1 MSKVID
7 PKPTITPKVIEPN
20 PTITATAPKPTIQQ
34 VINDPREL
42 AEESP
47 KPIVYNI
54 SLQLGDIIQL
64 DAPSNS
70 ALHDKIYF
78 IKFINKE
85 KIVLID
91 AVKTITLTIG
101 LNGKLEEESI
111 SNILL
116 LSRHKSPSFV
126 VQNNLEIKKYISIYF
141 GEPLPKVL
149 NGLITNIENDMI
161 EVTTLPENE
170 VLYIDF
176 AYSGI
181 PEHLNIEKII
191 IREKVDETKLVV
203 SQSRDD
209 GLSSTD
215 ALNKTLLDNDD
226 QELNYDLKVYDS
238 VKEYEDIIIDVIDL
252 GVELG
257 PIEHEVNVAEDE
269 QRYSLDK
276 QVNDYLD
283 KLINAYL
290 PEQRSPEVINKI
302 HSEIN
307 YYLQLRTIYSNFDDN
322 NNPSIIDERGEH
334 YKYLKEQ
341 LFNLN
346 RKLYYI
352 LPVVSNVRN
361 LLINDVSEIDE
372 MEDKNSY
379 NYQHIGEFIETLN
392 DVAMKWSNNSSK
404 EKINNYKEHIKSL
417 LELLDNNINYNEEN
431 INVNGQI
438 EMVNSI
444 VDDFYNY
451 SVKKGELTKSRFLTD
466 VYNDGYNMLE
476 TYYANN
482 KKFTKHIKIVPNDFV
497 KIIGFITL
505 PLPFFNLSKL
515 HSPYTNICDRA
526 NLDHHFIAIQS
537 LLNKQTLYNK
547 YVLENETKD
556 DYINNHTN
564 IHNNTLLSTINNFSS
579 EESDLPYLES
589 MNYLMESFVPTA
601 SAFIDEYVKLY
612 NIQSLD
618 HRRYNLQNFVYDLQP
633 LNIDIYNLHVN
644 DYKKIGKLVDANI
657 DYYKKNY
664 KANETRFV
672 ELLKTIADLNSN
684 IYNNPLNN
692 SKYNNLQFSF
702 NILTKD
708 LKAELFNFYKISEDL
723 FNSNEE
729 LYSAIVK
736 IDNAEF
742 FMQCINKNIMDLVV
756 GNLLEN
762 FIKAHSREKEE
773 QEERK
778 NQKQNQNQNLGQDD
792 PRNLSSVDNLSSLD
806 NLSSKDILKKDLDE
820 LQSTC
825 ESYILSKKYNSL
837 QSLENDNNKLTYFDA
852 IYDNTFYSII
862 NDYKTERANMDRKQF
877 VDFIANKLMGQLSL
891 TKQKAYREAAAIV
904 DEKREIID
912 GDYALLTD
920 KTSNK
925 NYIYI
930 RVNNTWTLEPKF
942 ENNFVIE
949 TNQIFCNSN
958 KDCISV
964 NEKCMTNEEAKKAN
978 INKDVDEIL
987 KSFENKY
994 DLSIEDIKGKI
1005 NSNYENSKKRIAKI
1019 ELLNRSSREKI
1030 STYLL
1035 SLSDVQESKASMSP
1049 YEKLRDHILKMK
1061 DLAYKYSCINKFCL
1075 NFTRNA
1081 IKDEPPQWLYC
1092 NQSGVRL
1099 IPSFF
1104 LKLANVFIN
1113 KMDYARELDA
1123 ICAER
1128 GTISD
1133 DNNFWVDK
1141 YSGYII
1147 KTIAFDTEEGYDEKG
1162 FKLYTRANV
1171 EEDYNISVNVNA
1183 ALKDQEIM
1191 QLKEKA
1197 NPKSLNPN
1205 IGVIT
1210 NIVNA
1215 MSTNMG
1221 INISHNHELLINN
1234 VLTIQNSNIPS
1245 QQQYEQFILKATQK
1259 EGKVKAMPTYKEA
1272 YNSSLL
1278 LLTLAFLVY
1287 CIQIN
1292 IPSLQSKKTFPGC
1305 IKSFKGYPLDGE
1317 EDKTSIAYIACIA
1330 SKLKSSIDPWSSLLK
1345 MSESTIMKK
1354 MEALIEKYILPN
1366 KELVSHLNKKRA
1378 YLLSEDAQKDA
1389 IPEYL
1394 SINNWH
1400 TFNPPLNDVI
1410 IMSENVE
1417 PLDETFKTI
1426 LYDTFSRGSPNN
1438 IKETLEA
1445 KAIYSSYYI
1454 IEKIQNIVKKNS
1466 PLLKNS
1472 NDNPFLENA
1481 CCNSSKNT
1489 IDYFISEDKSI
1500 ATYNNYV
1507 AFYNN
1512 ILASID
1518 LLTYAPQLYDPRN
1531 TKQKR
1536 GSTETSFSEELVY
1549 KAFIHFCNF
1558 NNQIPLDDELRGLCL
1573 DKPAKYDNSKPMKD
1587 IISSLKDEGK
1597 VYNFS
1602 AFVELIHIISKRN
1615 IIHVA
1620 AHFPI
1625 LNNIEAMRILIEA
1638 YRQNS
1643 YYNLDDDLITNLEVL
1658 LDNFSITADEN
1669 SELRNFKNFI
1679 GKSNVLL
1686 KQNILQIISKQ
1697 SSISKSDVAK
1707 FSQNLAIQIDVENI
1721 KFHQNYIINFLYIF
1735 PSIISNKNIN
1745 YGAIPKHWKL
1755 SEIHVKDLANII
1767 QKYYNNLNNFNVRPE
1782 LLIAF
1787 KIIAKRCKILVEL
1800 MRLFLYDKNL
1810 MSSAKSTVKINSIF
1824 DEQVVTMFYNFI
1836 FYKLINE
1843 LVNIS
1848 EDEEFLLE
1856 IQALEINDYA
1866 KDLFLKNSVAYVL
1879 EYINIM
1885 SNHYNLVNNGYK
1897 KVKEKINMA
1906 KEKEKTIITDFLKNL
1921 SDEEREIEN
1930 ILKNNKLEKWNKG
1943 MQKGLTQYVKENYD
1957 EEREA
1962 LEKQALKE
1970 RKLQQNNNVTAMN
1983 RELYNLDN
1991 DEDEARGQAIDEEEY
2006 SLSNVPDDDDFNYDN
2021 DQDGD
2026 YSNGPDDRD
2035 YD

>member
-1 MSKVID
+1 MSKIG
-7 PKPTITPKVIEPN
+7 E
-20 PTITATAPKPTIQQ
+20 IQTQ
-34 VINDPREL
+34 EQIREL
-42 AEESP
+42 PEDGS
-47 KPIVYNI
+47 KPLLYNI

-64 DAPSNS
+64 DAPTNS
-70 ALHDKIYF
+70 SLHDKIYF

-91 AVKTITLTIG
+91 AAKIITLT
-101 LNGKLEEESI
+101 LAQNGKLEEESI
-111 SNILL
+111 SNIIL

-126 VQNNLEIKKYISIYF
+126 IQNNLEIKKYISIYF

-161 EVTTLPENE
+161 EVTTLPEKD

-181 PEHLNIEKII
+181 PEYLNIEKIL
-191 IREKVDETKLVV
+191 IREKVDETKLVA
-203 SQSRDD
+203 SENEETK
-209 GLSSTD
+209 STNALTENLLFQGD
-215 ALNKTLLDNDD
+215 ARELD
-226 QELNYDLKVYDS
+226 YDLKVYDS
-238 VKEYEDIIIDVIDL
+238 VKEFEDIIIDTLEL
-252 GVELG
+252 GVELTS
-257 PIEHEVNVAEDE
+257 IEHEVNVSDEE
-269 QRYSLDK
+269 QRYSIDK
-276 QVNDYLD
+276 QTNDYLD

-290 PEQRSPEVINKI
+290 PEQRTPEVINRI
-302 HSEIN
+302 HNEIN
-307 YYLQLRTIYSNFDDN
+307 YYLQLRTLYSNFDAN
-322 NNPSIIDERGEH
+322 NNPSIIEERGEH

-346 RKLYYI
+346 KKLYYI
-352 LPVVSNVRN
+352 LPVVSNVHN
-361 LLINDVSEIDE
+361 LLINDISEIDE

-379 NYQHIGEFIETLN
+379 NYQHIGEFIEALN
-392 DVAMKWSNNSSK
+392 EVSLKWINNSSK

-417 LELLDNNINYNEEN
+417 LTLLDNNTNYSEEN
-431 INVNGQI
+431 INVNSQI
-438 EMVNSI
+438 EMVNTI

-451 SVKKGELTKSRFLTD
+451 SVKKGELSKDRFIID
-466 VYNDGYNMLE
+466 VYNEGYNMLE

-482 KKFTKHIKIVPNDFV
+482 KKYTKPIKLIPNDFV
-497 KIIGFITL
+497 NILGFMTL

-515 HSPYTNICDRA
+515 HTPYTNICDRA
-526 NLDHHFIAIQS
+526 NLNYNFIPYQL
-537 LLNKQTLYNK
+537 LLNKATQYNS
-547 YVLENETKD
+547 YVLENDAKTN
-556 DYINNHTN
+556 YINNNTN
-564 IHNNTLLSTINNFSS
+564 IHNNSLLGFINNFNI
-579 EESDLPYLES
+579 ESNNLPYLES
-589 MNYLMESFVPTA
+589 MNYLMESFVPTV

-612 NIQSLD
+612 NDNSLD
-618 HRRYNLQNFVYDLQP
+618 YRNYNIINFVYELQP
-633 LNIDIYNLHVN
+633 LNVDIYNLHIN
-644 DYKKIGKLVDANI
+644 DYKKIGKLVNGNI
-657 DYYKKNY
+657 DLYKKNY
-664 KANETRFV
+664 KSKETNFAEFLKYITDTNNANNDPY
-672 ELLKTIADLNSN
+672 A
-684 IYNNPLNN
+684 
-692 SKYNNLQFSF
+692 SKYNNLIYSF
-702 NILTKD
+702 NILTKE
-708 LKAELFNFYKISEDL
+708 LKAELYNFYKISDEL
-723 FNSNEE
+723 FNNNEE

-736 IDNAEF
+736 IDNADF

-773 QEERK
+773 KED
-778 NQKQNQNQNLGQDD
+778 KQNPNKTQPQTQ
-792 PRNLSSVDNLSSLD
+792 S
-806 NLSSKDILKKDLDE
+806 NLSSKDILKGDLDE

-825 ESYILSKKYNSL
+825 EKYVLSKKYNSL
-837 QSLENDNNKLTYFDA
+837 QSLENDNNKLIYFDA

-862 NDYKTERANMDRKQF
+862 NDHRRERENMDRKQF
-877 VDFIANKLMGQLSL
+877 IDFIANKLMGQLSL
-891 TKQKAYREAAAIV
+891 TKQKAYREASAIV

-912 GDYALLTD
+912 GDYALLSD
-920 KTSNK
+920 KSSNK
-925 NYIYI
+925 NYIYLRNANI
-930 RVNNTWTLEPKF
+930 WTLDPKF
-942 ENNFVIE
+942 EDNFIIE

-958 KDCISV
+958 KECISID
-964 NEKCMTNEEAKKAN
+964 EKCMTNEEAKKAN

-987 KSFENKY
+987 KNFENKY
-994 DLSIEDIKGKI
+994 NLSIEDIKGKI
-1005 NSNYENSKKRIAKI
+1005 NTNYENSKKRITKI
-1019 ELLNRSSREKI
+1019 EFLNRNTREKLSKYLI
-1030 STYLL
+1030 SLEEVHENKLPT
-1035 SLSDVQESKASMSP
+1035 SP
-1049 YEKLRDHILKMK
+1049 YEKLRDALLMQK
-1061 DLAYKYSCINKFCL
+1061 DLTYKYSCINKFCV

-1081 IKDEPPQWLYC
+1081 IKDESPHWLYC
-1092 NQSGVRL
+1092 IATGVRL
-1099 IPSFF
+1099 LPSFF
-1104 LKLANVFIN
+1104 LRLANVFIN
-1113 KMDYARELDA
+1113 KMDYTRELDT
-1123 ICAER
+1123 ICAQR

-1162 FKLYTRANV
+1162 FKLYTRATV
-1171 EEDYNISVNVNA
+1171 EEDYNININA
-1183 ALKDQEIM
+1183 VLESQIQEQM
-1191 QLKEKA
+1191 QIKEKA
-1197 NPKSLNPN
+1197 NNKSINPN
-1205 IGVIT
+1205 IGVII
-1210 NIVNA
+1210 NILKA
-1215 MSTNMG
+1215 MSSSIG

-1234 VLTIQNSNIPS
+1234 VITIQNANIPS

-1259 EGKVKAMPTYKEA
+1259 EGKVKVMPSYKEA

-1292 IPSLQSKKTFPGC
+1292 IPSLQTKKTFPGC

-1317 EDKTSIAYIACIA
+1317 QDKTSIAYIACIA
-1330 SKLKSSIDPWSSLLK
+1330 NKLKSSIEPWSSILK

-1354 MEALIEKYILPN
+1354 LEALIEKYIIPN
-1366 KELVSHLNKKRA
+1366 KEFVGLLNKKRA
-1378 YLLSEDAQKDA
+1378 YLLSEEAIKDE

-1394 SINNWH
+1394 SINTWH
-1400 TFNPPLNDVI
+1400 TFNPPLNDFK
-1410 IMSENVE
+1410 IMSETVE
-1417 PLDETFKTI
+1417 PLDDTFKTI
-1426 LYDTFSRGSPNN
+1426 LYDTFSRGSANN
-1438 IKETLEA
+1438 IKETLES

-1489 IDYFISEDKSI
+1489 IGYFIGEDKSI

-1531 TKQKR
+1531 TKKKLTDYQVA
-1536 GSTETSFSEELVY
+1536 FSEELVY

-1573 DKPAKYDNSKPMKD
+1573 DKPAQFDNTKSINE
-1587 IISSLKDEGK
+1587 IISSLKEDGK
-1597 VYNFS
+1597 VYNFAS
-1602 AFVELIHIISKRN
+1602 FVELIHIISKRN
-1615 IIHVA
+1615 IIHIVA
-1620 AHFPI
+1620 DFPI

-1643 YYNLDDDLITNLEVL
+1643 YYNLDDDLIANLEIL
-1658 LDNFSITADEN
+1658 LDNFSITAAEN

-1697 SSISKSDVAK
+1697 SSISRSDIAK
-1707 FSQNLAIQIDVENI
+1707 FSQNLDFQIDVENI
-1721 KFHQNYIINFLYIF
+1721 KFHQNYIINFLYVF

-1755 SEIHVKDLANII
+1755 SDIHIRDLFNII
-1767 QKYYNNLNNFNVRPE
+1767 QKYYNNLNNFEARPE
-1782 LLIAF
+1782 LLLAF

-1810 MSSAKSTVKINSIF
+1810 ITSANSAKSTIKINSIF
-1824 DEQVVTMFYNFI
+1824 DEKLVTMFYNFI

-1856 IQALEINDYA
+1856 IQGSEINDYA
-1866 KDLFLKNSVAYVL
+1866 KDQFLKNSVAYVL
-1879 EYINIM
+1879 EYINVM

-1897 KVKEKINMA
+1897 KIKERINMA

-1930 ILKNNKLEKWNKG
+1930 VLKNNKLEKWNKG

-1962 LEKQALKE
+1962 LDKQALKE

-1983 RELYNLDN
+1983 KELYNLDN
-1991 DEDEARGQAIDEEEY
+1991 DENEARDQAIDEEEY

-2021 DQDGD
+2021 DEDGD
-2026 YSNGPDDRD
+2026 YANGPDDRD

>member
-1 MSKVID
+1 MSKIAQEQEQIKEL
-7 PKPTITPKVIEPN
+7 PSKP
-20 PTITATAPKPTIQQ
+20 
-34 VINDPREL
+34 L
-42 AEESP
+42 M
-47 KPIVYNI
+47 YNI

-64 DAPSNS
+64 DAPTNS
-70 ALHDKIYF
+70 SLHDKIFF

-91 AVKTITLTIG
+91 AVKTITLT
-101 LNGKLEEESI
+101 LTQNGKLEEESI
-111 SNILL
+111 SNIIL

-126 VQNNLEIKKYISIYF
+126 AQNNLEIKKYISIYF
-141 GEPLPKVL
+141 GEPIPKVL
-149 NGLITNIENDMI
+149 NGIITNIENDMI
-161 EVTTLPENE
+161 EITTLPEKD

-181 PEHLNIEKII
+181 PEYLNIEKIV
-191 IREKVDETKLVV
+191 IREKVDETKLAAA
-203 SQSRDD
+203 SQTNSPETEAQTESVLYQDNT
-209 GLSSTD
+209 GE
-215 ALNKTLLDNDD
+215 LD
-226 QELNYDLKVYDS
+226 YDLKVYETAKD
-238 VKEYEDIIIDVIDL
+238 YESIIIDTI
-252 GVELG
+252 ELG
-257 PIEHEVNVAEDE
+257 IELESIEHEVNVSDQE
-269 QRYSLDK
+269 QRYSIDK
-276 QVNDYLD
+276 QTNDYLD

-290 PEQRSPEVINKI
+290 PEQRTPEVINRI
-302 HSEIN
+302 HNEIN
-307 YYLQLRTIYSNFDDN
+307 YYLQLRTLYSNFDNN
-322 NNPSIIDERGEH
+322 NNPYIIEERGEH

-346 RKLYYI
+346 KKLYYI
-352 LPVVSNVRN
+352 LPIVSNVRN

-379 NYQHIGEFIETLN
+379 NYQHIGEFIEALN
-392 DVAMKWSNNSSK
+392 DISLKWINNSSK

-417 LELLDNNINYNEEN
+417 LALLDNAINYSEEN

-438 EMVNSI
+438 TMINSI

-451 SVKKGELTKSRFLTD
+451 SVSKGELSKDRFITD
-466 VYNDGYNMLE
+466 VYNDGYTMLE

-482 KKFTKHIKIVPNDFV
+482 KKYTKPIKIVPNDFV
-497 KIIGFITL
+497 NIIGFMTL
-505 PLPFFNLSKL
+505 PLPFFKLSKL
-515 HSPYTNICDRA
+515 HTPYTNICDRA
-526 NLDHHFIAIQS
+526 NLNYNFIPYQL
-537 LLNKQTLYNK
+537 LLNKTTLYNS
-547 YVLENETKD
+547 YVLENDTKD
-556 DYINNHTN
+556 EFINNNTN
-564 IHNNTLLSTINNFSS
+564 IHNNSLLGFINNFNV
-579 EESDLPYLES
+579 ENSDLPYLES
-589 MNYLMESFVPTA
+589 LNYLMESFIPTT

-612 NIQSLD
+612 NDQSLD
-618 HRRYNLQNFVYDLQP
+618 YRTYSLINFIYDLQP
-633 LNIDIYNLHVN
+633 LNIDIYNLHAN
-644 DYKKIGKLVDANI
+644 DYKKIGKLVSSNI

-664 KANETRFV
+664 KSKETNFAQ
-672 ELLKTIADLNSN
+672 LLKAIGGTNNDPYAYANANSA
-684 IYNNPLNN
+684 
-692 SKYNNLQFSF
+692 KYNNLTYSL

-708 LKAELFNFYKISEDL
+708 LKAELFNFYKIGDEL
-723 FNSNEE
+723 FNNNEE
-729 LYSAIVK
+729 LYSALVK
-736 IDNAEF
+736 IDNADF

-773 QEERK
+773 REEQRQQEP
-778 NQKQNQNQNLGQDD
+778 NQ
-792 PRNLSSVDNLSSLD
+792 DNPL
-806 NLSSKDILKKDLDE
+806 NLSSKDILKGDLDN
-820 LQSTC
+820 LSSTC
-825 ESYILSKKYNSL
+825 ESYVLSKKYSSL
-837 QSLENDNNKLTYFDA
+837 QSLENDNNKLIYFDA

-862 NDYKTERANMDRKQF
+862 NEYKSERETMDRKQF
-877 VDFIANKLMGQLSL
+877 IDFIAKKLMGQLSL
-891 TKQKAYREAAAIV
+891 TKPKAYREAVAIV
-904 DEKREIID
+904 DEKREVND
-912 GDYALLTD
+912 GDYALLSD
-920 KTSNK
+920 KTSKK

-930 RVNNTWTLEPKF
+930 RNANVWTLEPKF

-949 TNQIFCNSN
+949 TNQIFCNIN
-958 KDCISV
+958 KDCASV
-964 NEKCMTNEEAKKAN
+964 DEKCMSLEEAKKAN

-987 KSFENKY
+987 KNFENKY

-1005 NSNYENSKKRIAKI
+1005 NTNYENSKKRIAKI
-1019 ELLNRSSREKI
+1019 ELLNRAQREKN
-1030 STYLL
+1030 SSYLL
-1035 SLSDVQESKASMSP
+1035 SLEEVQEHKFLTSP

-1061 DLAYKYSCINKFCL
+1061 DLTYKYACINKFCI

-1099 IPSFF
+1099 LPSFF
-1104 LKLANVFIN
+1104 LRLANVFIN
-1113 KMDYARELDA
+1113 KMDYARELDS

-1162 FKLYTRANV
+1162 FKLYTRATL
-1171 EEDYNISVNVNA
+1171 EEDYNININD
-1183 ALKDQEIM
+1183 ALESQIQTQER
-1191 QLKEKA
+1191 EKA
-1197 NPKSLNPN
+1197 NLNLKSLNPN
-1205 IGVIT
+1205 IGVIL
-1210 NIVNA
+1210 NIVKA
-1215 MSTNMG
+1215 MSASMG
-1221 INISHNHELLINN
+1221 INISHNHELIINN
-1234 VLTIQNSNIPS
+1234 VLTIQNANIPS
-1245 QQQYEQFILKATQK
+1245 QQRYEQFVLNAVKK
-1259 EGKVKAMPTYKEA
+1259 EGKVKEMPSYKEA

-1278 LLTLAFLVY
+1278 LLTLVFIVY
-1287 CIQIN
+1287 CVQIN

-1317 EDKTSIAYIACIA
+1317 QDKTSIAYIACVA
-1330 SKLKSSIDPWSSLLK
+1330 NKLKSSIDPWSSLLK

-1354 MEALIEKYILPN
+1354 LEALIEKYIIPN
-1366 KELVSHLNKKRA
+1366 KELVVHLNKKRA
-1378 YLLSEDAQKDA
+1378 YLLSEDALKDA

-1394 SINNWH
+1394 SIVTWH
-1400 TFNPPLNDVI
+1400 TFNPPLNDI
-1410 IMSENVE
+1410 AINSENVQ
-1417 PLDETFKTI
+1417 PLDESFKTI
-1426 LYDTFSRGSPNN
+1426 LYDTFSRGTANN

-1445 KAIYSSYYI
+1445 KAIYTSYYI
-1454 IEKIQNIVKKNS
+1454 IEKIQNIVKKNA

-1489 IDYFISEDKSI
+1489 IGYFMGEDKSI

-1507 AFYNN
+1507 ALYNN
-1512 ILASID
+1512 IIASID

-1536 GSTETSFSEELVY
+1536 VSNEVAFSEELVY
-1549 KAFIHFCNF
+1549 KAFIYFCNF
-1558 NNQIPLDDELRGLCL
+1558 NNQVPLDDELRGLCL
-1573 DKPAKYDNSKPMKD
+1573 DKPAKFDNSKSINE
-1587 IISSLKDEGK
+1587 IIGALKEEGK
-1597 VYNFS
+1597 VYNFAS
-1602 AFVELIHIISKRN
+1602 FVELIHIISKRN
-1615 IIHVA
+1615 IVHIP
-1620 AHFPI
+1620 AHYPI

-1658 LDNFSITADEN
+1658 LDNFSISAKEN
-1669 SELRNFKNFI
+1669 SELRTFKNFI

-1697 SSISKSDVAK
+1697 SSISKSDIAK
-1707 FSQNLAIQIDVENI
+1707 FSQNLTIQIDVENI
-1721 KFHQNYIINFLYIF
+1721 KFHQNYIINFLYVF
-1735 PSIISNKNIN
+1735 PAIISNKNIN

-1755 SEIHVKDLANII
+1755 SDIHIKDLFNII
-1767 QKYYNNLNNFNVRPE
+1767 QKYYNNLNNFNARPE

-1787 KIIAKRCKILVEL
+1787 KIITKRCKILVEL

-1810 MSSAKSTVKINSIF
+1810 STSNASSSTSSNKPAIKINSIF

-1848 EDEEFLLE
+1848 EDKEFLLE
-1856 IQALEINDYA
+1856 IQGSEINDYA
-1866 KDLFLKNSVAYVL
+1866 KDQFLKNSVAYVL
-1879 EYINIM
+1879 EYINVM

-1897 KVKEKINMA
+1897 KVKEKIVMA
-1906 KEKEKTIITDFLKNL
+1906 KEKEKDIITDFLKNL

-1991 DEDEARGQAIDEEEY
+1991 DEADASNEAIDKEEY
-2006 SLSNVPDDDDFNYDN
+2006 SLSNVPDDDDFDYDN

-2026 YSNGPDDRD
+2026 YGNGPD

>member
-1 MSKVID
+1 MSK
-7 PKPTITPKVIEPN
+7 IEQ
-20 PTITATAPKPTIQQ
+20 IRSI
-34 VINDPREL
+34 VL
-42 AEESP
+42 
-47 KPIVYNI
+47 KPILYNI

-64 DAPSNS
+64 DAPTNS
-70 ALHDKIYF
+70 SLHDKIYF
-78 IKFINKE
+78 IKFINNE

-91 AVKTITLTIG
+91 AAKIITLT
-101 LNGKLEEESI
+101 LAQNGKLEEESI
-111 SNILL
+111 SNIIL

-126 VQNNLEIKKYISIYF
+126 VQNNLEVKKYISIYF
-141 GEPLPKVL
+141 GEPIPKVL

-161 EVTTLPENE
+161 EVTTLPEKDI
-170 VLYIDF
+170 LYIDF

-181 PEHLNIEKII
+181 PEYLNIEKII
-191 IREKVDETKLVV
+191 IREKVDETRLAASENEGSK
-203 SQSRDD
+203 SA
-209 GLSSTD
+209 D
-215 ALNKTLLDNDD
+215 ALSESLLYQGDT
-226 QELNYDLKVYDS
+226 QELDYDLKVYETAKDYDS
-238 VKEYEDIIIDVIDL
+238 IIIDTI
-252 GVELG
+252 ELG
-257 PIEHEVNVAEDE
+257 AELDSIEHEVNVSDEE
-269 QRYSLDK
+269 QRYSIDK
-276 QVNDYLD
+276 QTNDYLD

-290 PEQRSPEVINKI
+290 PEQRTPEVINRI
-302 HSEIN
+302 HNEIN
-307 YYLQLRTIYSNFDDN
+307 YYLQLRTIYSNFDAN
-322 NNPSIIDERGEH
+322 NNPSIIEERGEH

-346 RKLYYI
+346 KKLYYI
-352 LPVVSNVRN
+352 LPIVSNVRN

-392 DVAMKWSNNSSK
+392 EVALKWANNSSK

-417 LELLDNNINYNEEN
+417 LALLDNNTNYSEEN

-438 EMVNSI
+438 TMVNSI

-451 SVKKGELTKSRFLTD
+451 SVKKGSLTKDRFIID
-466 VYNDGYNMLE
+466 VYNDGYAMLE

-482 KKFTKHIKIVPNDFV
+482 KKYTKPIKIVPNDFV
-497 KIIGFITL
+497 NIIGFLTL

-515 HSPYTNICDRA
+515 HTPYTNICDRA
-526 NLDHHFIAIQS
+526 NLNYNFIPYQL
-537 LLNKQTLYNK
+537 LLNKSTLYNN
-547 YVLENETKD
+547 YVLENDTKD
-556 DYINNHTN
+556 DYINNNTN
-564 IHNNTLLSTINNFSS
+564 IHNNSLLSFINNFNI
-579 EESDLPYLES
+579 ERNDLPYLES

-612 NIQSLD
+612 NDKSLD
-618 HRRYNLQNFVYDLQP
+618 YRNYNLLNFLYDIQP
-633 LNIDIYNLHVN
+633 MNIDIYNLHVN
-644 DYKKIGKLVDANI
+644 DYKKIKKIVNSNI
-657 DYYKKNY
+657 DLYKKNY
-664 KANETRFV
+664 KSKETNFAQFI
-672 ELLKTIADLNSN
+672 KYIDALNSATNTNPYANASKFNN
-684 IYNNPLNN
+684 ITYSL
-692 SKYNNLQFSF
+692 

-708 LKAELFNFYKISEDL
+708 LKAELYNFYKINDEL
-723 FNSNEE
+723 FNNNEE

-736 IDNAEF
+736 IDNADF

-773 QEERK
+773 QQEKRK
-778 NQKQNQNQNLGQDD
+778 QSQNPNQDE
-792 PRNLSSVDNLSSLD
+792 PR
-806 NLSSKDILKKDLDE
+806 NLSSKDILKGDLDE

-825 ESYILSKKYNSL
+825 EKYVLSKKYNSL
-837 QSLENDNNKLTYFDA
+837 QSLENDNNKLVYFDA

-862 NDYKTERANMDRKQF
+862 NDYKNERENMDRKQF
-877 VDFIANKLMGQLSL
+877 IDFIANKLMGQLSL
-891 TKQKAYREAAAIV
+891 TKQKAYREALAIV

-912 GDYALLTD
+912 GDYALLSD
-920 KTSNK
+920 KASKK

-930 RVNNTWTLEPKF
+930 RNANVWTLEPKF
-942 ENNFVIE
+942 ENNFIIE
-949 TNQIFCNSN
+949 TNQIFCNTN
-958 KDCISV
+958 KECISID
-964 NEKCMTNEEAKKAN
+964 EKCMTNEEAKKAN

-987 KSFENKY
+987 KNFENKY

-1005 NSNYENSKKRIAKI
+1005 NTNYENSKKRIAKI
-1019 ELLNRSSREKI
+1019 ELLNRAAREKT
-1030 STYLL
+1030 STYLI
-1035 SLSDVQESKASMSP
+1035 SLEEVQENKVLASP
-1049 YEKLRDHILKMK
+1049 YEKLRDALLQQK
-1061 DLAYKYSCINKFCL
+1061 DLTYKYACINKFCI

-1081 IKDEPPQWLYC
+1081 IKDESPHWLYC

-1104 LKLANVFIN
+1104 LRLANVFIN
-1113 KMDYARELDA
+1113 KMDYSRELDS

-1162 FKLYTRANV
+1162 FKLYTRATV
-1171 EEDYNISVNVNA
+1171 EEDYNININVNA
-1183 ALKDQEIM
+1183 TLESQIQE
-1191 QLKEKA
+1191 QEKI
-1197 NPKSLNPN
+1197 NLKSLNPN
-1205 IGVIT
+1205 IGVIL
-1210 NIVNA
+1210 NILKA
-1215 MSTNMG
+1215 MSSSMG

-1234 VLTIQNSNIPS
+1234 VITIQNANIPS
-1245 QQQYEQFILKATQK
+1245 QQQYEQFILRATQK

-1272 YNSSLL
+1272 FNSSLL

-1287 CIQIN
+1287 CVQIN

-1317 EDKTSIAYIACIA
+1317 QDKTSIAYIACVA
-1330 SKLKSSIDPWSSLLK
+1330 NKLKSSIDPWSSLLK

-1354 MEALIEKYILPN
+1354 MEALIEKYIIPN
-1366 KELVSHLNKKRA
+1366 KELVVHLNKKRE
-1378 YLLSEDAQKDA
+1378 YLLSEDAVKDA

-1394 SINNWH
+1394 SIVTWH
-1400 TFNPPLNDVI
+1400 TFNPPLNDI
-1410 IMSENVE
+1410 TINSESVQ
-1417 PLDETFKTI
+1417 PLDDTFKTI
-1426 LYDTFSRGSPNN
+1426 LYETYSRGSINN

-1445 KAIYSSYYI
+1445 KAIYTSYYI

-1489 IDYFISEDKSI
+1489 IGYFMGEDKSI

-1507 AFYNN
+1507 ALYNN

-1518 LLTYAPQLYDPRN
+1518 LLTYAPQLYDPKN

-1536 GSTETSFSEELVY
+1536 MSNEVAFSEELVY

-1558 NNQIPLDDELRGLCL
+1558 NNQVPLDDELRGLCL
-1573 DKPAKYDNSKPMKD
+1573 DKPAKFDNSKSINE
-1587 IISSLKDEGK
+1587 IIAALKEEGK
-1597 VYNFS
+1597 VYNFAS
-1602 AFVELIHIISKRN
+1602 FVELLHIISKRN
-1615 IIHVA
+1615 IIHIA
-1620 AHFPI
+1620 ADFPI

-1658 LDNFSITADEN
+1658 LDNFSITAAEN
-1669 SELRNFKNFI
+1669 SELRIFKNFI

-1697 SSISKSDVAK
+1697 SSISKSDIAK
-1707 FSQNLAIQIDVENI
+1707 FSQNLTIQIDVENI

-1735 PSIISNKNIN
+1735 PAIISNKNIN

-1755 SEIHVKDLANII
+1755 SEIHVKDLFNII
-1767 QKYYNNLNNFNVRPE
+1767 QKYYNNLNNFDARPE

-1800 MRLFLYDKNL
+1800 MRVFLYNKNL
-1810 MSSAKSTVKINSIF
+1810 SASSKSAVKINSIF

-1856 IQALEINDYA
+1856 IQGSEINDYA
-1866 KDLFLKNSVAYVL
+1866 KDQFLKNSVAYVL
-1879 EYINIM
+1879 EYINVM

-1897 KVKEKINMA
+1897 KVKDKIAMA

-1930 ILKNNKLEKWNKG
+1930 VLKNNKLEKWNKG

-1962 LEKQALKE
+1962 MEKQALKE

-1991 DEDEARGQAIDEEEY
+1991 DEVEASDEAIDKEEY
-2006 SLSNVPDDDDFNYDN
+2006 SLADVPDDDDFDYDN

-2026 YSNGPDDRD
+2026 YANGPDDRD

>member
-1 MSKVID
+1 MSKIAQEQEQIKEL
-7 PKPTITPKVIEPN
+7 PSKP
-20 PTITATAPKPTIQQ
+20 
-34 VINDPREL
+34 L
-42 AEESP
+42 M
-47 KPIVYNI
+47 YNI

-64 DAPSNS
+64 DAPTNS
-70 ALHDKIYF
+70 SLHDKIFF

-91 AVKTITLTIG
+91 AVKTITLT
-101 LNGKLEEESI
+101 LTQNGKLEEESI
-111 SNILL
+111 SNIIL

-126 VQNNLEIKKYISIYF
+126 AQNNLEIKKYISIYF
-141 GEPLPKVL
+141 GEPIPKVL
-149 NGLITNIENDMI
+149 NGIITNIENDMI
-161 EVTTLPENE
+161 EITTLPEKD

-181 PEHLNIEKII
+181 PEYLNIEKIV
-191 IREKVDETKLVV
+191 IREKVDETKLAAA
-203 SQSRDD
+203 SQTNSPETEAQTESVLYQDNT
-209 GLSSTD
+209 GE
-215 ALNKTLLDNDD
+215 LD
-226 QELNYDLKVYDS
+226 YDLKVYETAKD
-238 VKEYEDIIIDVIDL
+238 YESIIIDTI
-252 GVELG
+252 ELG
-257 PIEHEVNVAEDE
+257 IELESIEHEVNVSDQE
-269 QRYSLDK
+269 QRYSIDK
-276 QVNDYLD
+276 QTNDYLD

-290 PEQRSPEVINKI
+290 PEQRTPEVINRI
-302 HSEIN
+302 HNEIN
-307 YYLQLRTIYSNFDDN
+307 YYLQLRTLYSNFDNN
-322 NNPSIIDERGEH
+322 NNPYIIEERGEH

-346 RKLYYI
+346 KKLYYI
-352 LPVVSNVRN
+352 LPIVSNVRN

-379 NYQHIGEFIETLN
+379 NYQHIGEFIEALN
-392 DVAMKWSNNSSK
+392 DISLKWINNSSK

-417 LELLDNNINYNEEN
+417 LALLDNAINYSEEN

-438 EMVNSI
+438 TMINSI

-451 SVKKGELTKSRFLTD
+451 SVSKGELSKDRFITD
-466 VYNDGYNMLE
+466 VYNDGYTMLE

-482 KKFTKHIKIVPNDFV
+482 KKYTKPIKIVPNDFV
-497 KIIGFITL
+497 NIIGFMTL
-505 PLPFFNLSKL
+505 PLPFFKLSKL
-515 HSPYTNICDRA
+515 HTPYTNICDRA
-526 NLDHHFIAIQS
+526 NLNYNFIPYQL
-537 LLNKQTLYNK
+537 LLNKTTLYNS
-547 YVLENETKD
+547 YVLENDTKD
-556 DYINNHTN
+556 EFINNNTN
-564 IHNNTLLSTINNFSS
+564 IHNNSLLGFINNFNV
-579 EESDLPYLES
+579 ENSDLPYLES
-589 MNYLMESFVPTA
+589 LNYLMESFIPTT

-612 NIQSLD
+612 NDQSLD
-618 HRRYNLQNFVYDLQP
+618 YRTYSLINFIYDLQP
-633 LNIDIYNLHVN
+633 LNIDIYNLHAN
-644 DYKKIGKLVDANI
+644 DYKKIGKLVSSNI

-664 KANETRFV
+664 KSKETNFAQ
-672 ELLKTIADLNSN
+672 LLKAIGGTNNDPYAYANANSA
-684 IYNNPLNN
+684 
-692 SKYNNLQFSF
+692 KYNNLTYSL

-708 LKAELFNFYKISEDL
+708 LKAELFNFYKIGDEL
-723 FNSNEE
+723 FNNNEE
-729 LYSAIVK
+729 LYSALVK
-736 IDNAEF
+736 IDNADF

-773 QEERK
+773 REEQRQQEP
-778 NQKQNQNQNLGQDD
+778 NQ
-792 PRNLSSVDNLSSLD
+792 DNPL
-806 NLSSKDILKKDLDE
+806 NLSSKDILKGDLDN
-820 LQSTC
+820 LSSTC
-825 ESYILSKKYNSL
+825 ESYVLSKKYSSL
-837 QSLENDNNKLTYFDA
+837 QSLENDNNKLIYFDA

-862 NDYKTERANMDRKQF
+862 NEYKSERETMDRKQF
-877 VDFIANKLMGQLSL
+877 IDFIAKKLMGQLSL
-891 TKQKAYREAAAIV
+891 TKPKAYREAVAIV
-904 DEKREIID
+904 DEKREVND
-912 GDYALLTD
+912 GDYALLSD
-920 KTSNK
+920 KTSKK

-930 RVNNTWTLEPKF
+930 RNANVWTLEPKF

-949 TNQIFCNSN
+949 TNQIFCNIN
-958 KDCISV
+958 KDCASV
-964 NEKCMTNEEAKKAN
+964 DEKCMSLEEAKKAN

-987 KSFENKY
+987 KNFENKY

-1005 NSNYENSKKRIAKI
+1005 NTNYENSKKRIAKI
-1019 ELLNRSSREKI
+1019 ELLNRAQREKN
-1030 STYLL
+1030 SSYLL
-1035 SLSDVQESKASMSP
+1035 SLEEVQEHKFLTSP

-1061 DLAYKYSCINKFCL
+1061 DLTYKYACINKFCI

-1099 IPSFF
+1099 LPSFF
-1104 LKLANVFIN
+1104 LRLANVFIN
-1113 KMDYARELDA
+1113 KMDYARELDS

-1162 FKLYTRANV
+1162 FKLYTRATL
-1171 EEDYNISVNVNA
+1171 EEDYNININD
-1183 ALKDQEIM
+1183 ALESQIQTQER
-1191 QLKEKA
+1191 EKA
-1197 NPKSLNPN
+1197 NLNLKSLNPN
-1205 IGVIT
+1205 IGVIL
-1210 NIVNA
+1210 NIVKA
-1215 MSTNMG
+1215 MSASMG
-1221 INISHNHELLINN
+1221 INISHNHELIINN
-1234 VLTIQNSNIPS
+1234 VLTIQNANIPS
-1245 QQQYEQFILKATQK
+1245 QQRYEQFVLNAVKK
-1259 EGKVKAMPTYKEA
+1259 EGKVKEMPSYKEA

-1278 LLTLAFLVY
+1278 LLTLVFIVY
-1287 CIQIN
+1287 CVQIN

-1317 EDKTSIAYIACIA
+1317 QDKTSIAYIACVA
-1330 SKLKSSIDPWSSLLK
+1330 NKLKSSIDPWSSLLK

-1354 MEALIEKYILPN
+1354 LEALIEKYIIPN
-1366 KELVSHLNKKRA
+1366 KELVVHLNKKRA
-1378 YLLSEDAQKDA
+1378 YLLSEDALKDA

-1394 SINNWH
+1394 SIVTWH
-1400 TFNPPLNDVI
+1400 TFNPPLNDI
-1410 IMSENVE
+1410 AINSENVQ
-1417 PLDETFKTI
+1417 PLDESFKTI
-1426 LYDTFSRGSPNN
+1426 LYDTFSRGTANN

-1445 KAIYSSYYI
+1445 KAIYTSYYI
-1454 IEKIQNIVKKNS
+1454 IEKIQNIVKKNA

-1489 IDYFISEDKSI
+1489 IGYFMGEDKSI

-1507 AFYNN
+1507 ALYNN
-1512 ILASID
+1512 IIASID

-1536 GSTETSFSEELVY
+1536 VSNEVAFSEELVY
-1549 KAFIHFCNF
+1549 KAFIYFCNF
-1558 NNQIPLDDELRGLCL
+1558 NNQVPLDDELRGLCL
-1573 DKPAKYDNSKPMKD
+1573 DKPAKFDNSKSINE
-1587 IISSLKDEGK
+1587 IIGALKEEGK
-1597 VYNFS
+1597 VYNFAS
-1602 AFVELIHIISKRN
+1602 FVELIHIISKRN
-1615 IIHVA
+1615 IVHIP
-1620 AHFPI
+1620 AHYPI

-1658 LDNFSITADEN
+1658 LDNFSISAKEN
-1669 SELRNFKNFI
+1669 SELRTFKNFI

-1697 SSISKSDVAK
+1697 TSISKSDIAK
-1707 FSQNLAIQIDVENI
+1707 FSQNLTIQIDVENI
-1721 KFHQNYIINFLYIF
+1721 KFHQNYIINFLYVF
-1735 PSIISNKNIN
+1735 PAIISNKNIN

-1755 SEIHVKDLANII
+1755 SDIHIKDLFNII
-1767 QKYYNNLNNFNVRPE
+1767 QKYYNNLNNFNARPE

-1787 KIIAKRCKILVEL
+1787 KIITKRCKILVEL

-1810 MSSAKSTVKINSIF
+1810 STSNASSSTSSNKPAIKINSIF

-1848 EDEEFLLE
+1848 EDKEFLLE
-1856 IQALEINDYA
+1856 IQGSEINDYA
-1866 KDLFLKNSVAYVL
+1866 KDQFLKNSVAYVL
-1879 EYINIM
+1879 EYINVM

-1897 KVKEKINMA
+1897 KVKEKIVMA
-1906 KEKEKTIITDFLKNL
+1906 KEKEKDIITDFLKNL

-1962 LEKQALKE
+1962 LEKQAIKE

-1991 DEDEARGQAIDEEEY
+1991 DEADASNEAIDKEEY
-2006 SLSNVPDDDDFNYDN
+2006 SLSNVPDDDDFDYDN

-2026 YSNGPDDRD
+2026 YGNGPD

>member
-1 MSKVID
+1 MSKIGITIEED
-7 PKPTITPKVIEPN
+7 PV
-20 PTITATAPKPTIQQ
+20 
-34 VINDPREL
+34 REQP
-42 AEESP
+42 ST
-47 KPIVYNI
+47 YNI

-64 DAPSNS
+64 DAPTNS
-70 ALHDKIYF
+70 SLHDKIYF

-91 AVKTITLTIG
+91 AAKIITLT
-101 LNGKLEEESI
+101 LAQNGKLEEESI
-111 SNILL
+111 SNIIL

-141 GEPLPKVL
+141 GEPVPKVL

-161 EVTTLPENE
+161 EVTTLPEKD

-181 PEHLNIEKII
+181 PEYLNIEKIV
-191 IREKVDETKLVV
+191 IREKVDETKLAASQTNSPEKDSDTV
-203 SQSRDD
+203 SVLYQDNT
-209 GLSSTD
+209 GE
-215 ALNKTLLDNDD
+215 LD
-226 QELNYDLKVYDS
+226 YDLKVYETAQD
-238 VKEYEDIIIDVIDL
+238 YEAIIIDTIEL
-252 GVELG
+252 GVELES
-257 PIEHEVNVAEDE
+257 IEHEVNVSDQE
-269 QRYSLDK
+269 QRYSIDK
-276 QVNDYLD
+276 QTNDYLD

-290 PEQRSPEVINKI
+290 PEQRTPEVINRI
-302 HSEIN
+302 HNEIN
-307 YYLQLRTIYSNFDDN
+307 YYLQLRTLYSNFDIN
-322 NNPSIIDERGEH
+322 NNPSIIEERGVH

-346 RKLYYI
+346 KKLYYI
-352 LPVVSNVRN
+352 LPIVSNVRN
-361 LLINDVSEIDE
+361 LLINDDGEIDT

-379 NYQHIGEFIETLN
+379 NYQHIGEFIEALN
-392 DVAMKWSNNSSK
+392 DVSLKWINNSSK

-417 LELLDNNINYNEEN
+417 MALLDNAINYSEEN

-438 EMVNSI
+438 TMINTI

-451 SVKKGELTKSRFLTD
+451 SVNKGSLSKDRFIMD
-466 VYNDGYNMLE
+466 VYNDGYSMLE

-482 KKFTKHIKIVPNDFV
+482 KKYTKPIKIVPNDFV
-497 KIIGFITL
+497 NIIGFMTL

-515 HSPYTNICDRA
+515 HTPYTNICDKA
-526 NLDHHFIAIQS
+526 NLNYNFIPYQLA
-537 LLNKQTLYNK
+537 LNKATLYNS
-547 YVLENETKD
+547 YILENDIKD
-556 DYINNHTN
+556 DFINTNAN
-564 IHNNTLLSTINNFSS
+564 IHNNSLLSFINNFST
-579 EESDLPYLES
+579 EPSDLPYLES
-589 MNYLMESFVPTA
+589 LNYLMESFVPTNE
-601 SAFIDEYVKLY
+601 AFIDEYVKLY
-612 NIQSLD
+612 NEQSFD
-618 HRRYNLQNFVYDLQP
+618 HRTYSLINFVYDLQP
-633 LNIDIYNLHVN
+633 LNIDIYNLHAN
-644 DYKKIGKLVDANI
+644 DYKKIGKLVSSNI
-657 DYYKKNY
+657 DFYKKNY
-664 KANETRFV
+664 KSKEANFAQF
-672 ELLKTIADLNSN
+672 LKTIADFNTRSTN
-684 IYNNPLNN
+684 DPYN
-692 SKYNNLQFSF
+692 SKYNNLTYSF

-708 LKAELFNFYKISEDL
+708 LKAELFNFYKISDEL
-723 FNSNEE
+723 FNNNEE

-736 IDNAEF
+736 IDNADF

-762 FIKAHSREKEE
+762 FIKAHSREQEQRDKSNSKNPLEE
-773 QEERK
+773 DQ
-778 NQKQNQNQNLGQDD
+778 
-792 PRNLSSVDNLSSLD
+792 P
-806 NLSSKDILKKDLDE
+806 NLSSKDILKGDLDK

-825 ESYILSKKYNSL
+825 ETYVLSKKYNSL
-837 QSLENDNNKLTYFDA
+837 QSLENDNNKLIYFDA

-862 NDYKTERANMDRKQF
+862 NEYKSERETMDRKQF
-877 VDFIANKLMGQLSL
+877 IDFIANKLMAQLSL
-891 TKQKAYREAAAIV
+891 TKEKAYREAVAIV
-904 DEKREIID
+904 DEKREVND
-912 GDYALLTD
+912 GDYALLND
-920 KTSNK
+920 KNSKK

-930 RVNNTWTLEPKF
+930 RNANIWTLEPKF
-942 ENNFVIE
+942 ENNFIIE
-949 TNQIFCNSN
+949 SNQIFCNSN
-958 KDCISV
+958 KDCVSIDD
-964 NEKCMTNEEAKKAN
+964 KCMSNEEAKKAS
-978 INKDVDEIL
+978 INKDVDAIL
-987 KSFENKY
+987 KNFESKY

-1005 NSNYENSKKRIAKI
+1005 NTNYENSKKRIAKI
-1019 ELLNRSSREKI
+1019 ELLNRTIREKTSAYLI
-1030 STYLL
+1030 SLQE
-1035 SLSDVQESKASMSP
+1035 VQENKVLTSP

-1061 DLAYKYSCINKFCL
+1061 DLTYKYSCINKFCI

-1104 LKLANVFIN
+1104 LRLANVFIN
-1113 KMDYARELDA
+1113 KMDYARELDT

-1162 FKLYTRANV
+1162 FKLYTRAIL
-1171 EEDYNISVNVNA
+1171 EEDYNIDVNINA
-1183 ALKDQEIM
+1183 VLEGQNLDQEQM
-1191 QLKEKA
+1191 QVKEKA
-1197 NPKSLNPN
+1197 NLKSLNPN
-1205 IGVIT
+1205 IGIIT
-1210 NIVNA
+1210 NIVKA
-1215 MSTNMG
+1215 MSNNMG

-1234 VLTIQNSNIPS
+1234 VLTIQNANIPS
-1245 QQQYEQFILKATQK
+1245 QQQYEQFILKATKK
-1259 EGKVKAMPTYKEA
+1259 EGKVKEMPTYKEA

-1278 LLTLAFLVY
+1278 LLTLTFLVY
-1287 CIQIN
+1287 CVQIN
-1292 IPSLQSKKTFPGC
+1292 IPSLQTKKTFPGC

-1317 EDKTSIAYIACIA
+1317 QDKTSIAYIACVA
-1330 SKLKSSIDPWSSLLK
+1330 NKLKSSIDPWSSLLK

-1378 YLLSEDAQKDA
+1378 YLLSEDAVKDE

-1400 TFNPPLNDVI
+1400 TFNPPLNDI
-1410 IMSENVE
+1410 NIMSENVE
-1417 PLDETFKTI
+1417 PLDDTFKTI

-1438 IKETLEA
+1438 IKETLES

-1454 IEKIQNIVKKNS
+1454 IEKIQNVVKKNS

-1489 IDYFISEDKSI
+1489 IDYFINEDKSI

-1512 ILASID
+1512 ILNGID

-1536 GSTETSFSEELVY
+1536 GSNEVAFSEELVY

-1558 NNQIPLDDELRGLCL
+1558 NNQVPLDDELRGLCL
-1573 DKPAKYDNSKPMKD
+1573 DKPAQFDNSKSINE
-1587 IISSLKDEGK
+1587 IIAALKEEGK
-1597 VYNFS
+1597 VYNFAS
-1602 AFVELIHIISKRN
+1602 FVELLHIISKRN
-1615 IIHVA
+1615 IVNIPA
-1620 AHFPI
+1620 NFPI

-1643 YYNLDDDLITNLEVL
+1643 YYNLDDDLITHLEVL
-1658 LDNFSITADEN
+1658 LDNFSISAAEN

-1707 FSQNLAIQIDVENI
+1707 FSQNLTIQIDVENI
-1721 KFHQNYIINFLYIF
+1721 KFHQNYIINFLYVF

-1755 SEIHVKDLANII
+1755 SELHVKDLFNII

-1782 LLIAF
+1782 LLLAF
-1787 KIIAKRCKILVEL
+1787 KIIAKRCKILIEL

-1810 MSSAKSTVKINSIF
+1810 MKSSKSTIKINSIF
-1824 DEQVVTMFYNFI
+1824 DEQLVTMFYNFI

-1856 IQALEINDYA
+1856 IQGSEINDYA
-1866 KDLFLKNSVAYVL
+1866 KDQFLKNSVAYVL

-1885 SNHYNLVNNGYK
+1885 SNHYNLINNGYK
-1897 KVKEKINMA
+1897 KVREKINMA
-1906 KEKEKTIITDFLKNL
+1906 KEKEKDLITDFLKNL

-1930 ILKNNKLEKWNKG
+1930 ILKNNRLEKWNKG

-1962 LEKQALKE
+1962 LDKQALKE

-1991 DEDEARGQAIDEEEY
+1991 DEDEARYNAIDEEEY
-2006 SLSNVPDDDDFNYDN
+2006 SLQDVPDDDDFNYDN

-2026 YSNGPDDRD
+2026 YGNGPDDRD

>member
-1 MSKVID
+1 MSKIAQEQEQIKEL
-7 PKPTITPKVIEPN
+7 PSKP
-20 PTITATAPKPTIQQ
+20 
-34 VINDPREL
+34 L
-42 AEESP
+42 M
-47 KPIVYNI
+47 YNI

-64 DAPSNS
+64 DAPTNS
-70 ALHDKIYF
+70 SLHDKIFF

-91 AVKTITLTIG
+91 AVKTITLT
-101 LNGKLEEESI
+101 LTQNGKLEEESI
-111 SNILL
+111 SNIML

-126 VQNNLEIKKYISIYF
+126 AQNNLEIKKYISIYF
-141 GEPLPKVL
+141 GEPIPKVL
-149 NGLITNIENDMI
+149 NGIITNVENDMI
-161 EVTTLPENE
+161 EITTLPEKD

-181 PEHLNIEKII
+181 PEYLNIEKIV
-191 IREKVDETKLVV
+191 IREKVDETKLAAA
-203 SQSRDD
+203 SQTNSPETEAQTESVLYQDNT
-209 GLSSTD
+209 GE
-215 ALNKTLLDNDD
+215 LD
-226 QELNYDLKVYDS
+226 YDLKVYETAKD
-238 VKEYEDIIIDVIDL
+238 YESIIIDTI
-252 GVELG
+252 ELG
-257 PIEHEVNVAEDE
+257 IELESIEHEVNVSDQE
-269 QRYSLDK
+269 QRYSIDK
-276 QVNDYLD
+276 QTNDYLD

-290 PEQRSPEVINKI
+290 PEQRTPEVINRI
-302 HSEIN
+302 HNEIN
-307 YYLQLRTIYSNFDDN
+307 YYLQLRALYSNFDNN
-322 NNPSIIDERGEH
+322 NNPYIIEERGEH

-346 RKLYYI
+346 KKLYYI
-352 LPVVSNVRN
+352 LPIVSNVRN

-379 NYQHIGEFIETLN
+379 NYQHIGEFIEALN
-392 DVAMKWSNNSSK
+392 DISLKWINNSSK

-417 LELLDNNINYNEEN
+417 LALLDNAINYSEEN

-438 EMVNSI
+438 TMINSI

-451 SVKKGELTKSRFLTD
+451 SVSKGELSKDRFITD
-466 VYNDGYNMLE
+466 VYNDGYTMLE

-482 KKFTKHIKIVPNDFV
+482 KKYTKPIKIVPNDFV
-497 KIIGFITL
+497 NIIGFMTL
-505 PLPFFNLSKL
+505 PLPFFKLSKL
-515 HSPYTNICDRA
+515 HTPYTNICDRA
-526 NLDHHFIAIQS
+526 NLNYNFIPYQL
-537 LLNKQTLYNK
+537 LLNKTTLYNS
-547 YVLENETKD
+547 YVLENDTKD
-556 DYINNHTN
+556 EFINNNTN
-564 IHNNTLLSTINNFSS
+564 IHNNSLLGFINNFNV
-579 EESDLPYLES
+579 ENSDLPYLES
-589 MNYLMESFVPTA
+589 LNYLMESFIPTT

-612 NIQSLD
+612 NDQSLD
-618 HRRYNLQNFVYDLQP
+618 YRTYSLINFIYDLQP
-633 LNIDIYNLHVN
+633 LNIDIFNLHAN
-644 DYKKIGKLVDANI
+644 DYKKIGKLVSSNI

-664 KANETRFV
+664 KSKETNFAQ
-672 ELLKTIADLNSN
+672 LLKAIGGTNNDPYAYANANSA
-684 IYNNPLNN
+684 
-692 SKYNNLQFSF
+692 KYNNLTYSL

-708 LKAELFNFYKISEDL
+708 LKAELFNFYKIGDEL
-723 FNSNEE
+723 FNNNEE
-729 LYSAIVK
+729 LYSALVK
-736 IDNAEF
+736 IDNADF

-773 QEERK
+773 REEQRQQEP
-778 NQKQNQNQNLGQDD
+778 NQ
-792 PRNLSSVDNLSSLD
+792 DNPL
-806 NLSSKDILKKDLDE
+806 NLSSKDILKGDLDN
-820 LQSTC
+820 LSSTC
-825 ESYILSKKYNSL
+825 ESYVLSKKYSSL
-837 QSLENDNNKLTYFDA
+837 QSLENDNNKLIYFDA

-862 NDYKTERANMDRKQF
+862 NEYKSERETMDRKQF
-877 VDFIANKLMGQLSL
+877 IDFIAKKLMGQLSL
-891 TKQKAYREAAAIV
+891 TKPKAYREAVAIV
-904 DEKREIID
+904 DEKREVND
-912 GDYALLTD
+912 GDYALLSD
-920 KTSNK
+920 KASKK

-930 RVNNTWTLEPKF
+930 RNANVWTLEPKF

-949 TNQIFCNSN
+949 TNQIFCNIN
-958 KDCISV
+958 KDCASV
-964 NEKCMTNEEAKKAN
+964 DEKCMSLEEAKKAN

-987 KSFENKY
+987 KNFENKY

-1005 NSNYENSKKRIAKI
+1005 NTNYENSKKRITKI
-1019 ELLNRSSREKI
+1019 EVLNRAAREKNSAYLI
-1030 STYLL
+1030 SLEE
-1035 SLSDVQESKASMSP
+1035 VQEHKVLVSP
-1049 YEKLRDHILKMK
+1049 YEQLRDHILKMK
-1061 DLAYKYSCINKFCL
+1061 DLTYKYACINKFCI

-1099 IPSFF
+1099 LPSFF
-1104 LKLANVFIN
+1104 LRLANVFIN
-1113 KMDYARELDA
+1113 KMDYARELDS

-1162 FKLYTRANV
+1162 FKLYTRATL
-1171 EEDYNISVNVNA
+1171 EEDYNININD
-1183 ALKDQEIM
+1183 ALESQIQTQER
-1191 QLKEKA
+1191 EKA
-1197 NPKSLNPN
+1197 NLNLKSLNPN
-1205 IGVIT
+1205 IGVIL
-1210 NIVNA
+1210 NIVKA
-1215 MSTNMG
+1215 MSASMG
-1221 INISHNHELLINN
+1221 INISHNHELIINN
-1234 VLTIQNSNIPS
+1234 VLTIQNANIPS
-1245 QQQYEQFILKATQK
+1245 QQRYEQFVLNAVKK
-1259 EGKVKAMPTYKEA
+1259 EGKVKEMPSYKEA

-1278 LLTLAFLVY
+1278 LLTLVFIVY
-1287 CIQIN
+1287 CVQIN

-1317 EDKTSIAYIACIA
+1317 QDKTSIAYIACVA
-1330 SKLKSSIDPWSSLLK
+1330 NKLKSSIDPWSSLLK

-1354 MEALIEKYILPN
+1354 LEALIEKYIIIN
-1366 KELVSHLNKKRA
+1366 KDLVVHLNKKRA
-1378 YLLSEDAQKDA
+1378 YLLSEDALKDA

-1400 TFNPPLNDVI
+1400 TFNPPLNDI
-1410 IMSENVE
+1410 AINSENVQ
-1417 PLDETFKTI
+1417 PLDESFKTI
-1426 LYDTFSRGSPNN
+1426 LYDTFSRGTANN

-1445 KAIYSSYYI
+1445 KAIYTSYYI
-1454 IEKIQNIVKKNS
+1454 IEKIQNIVKKNA

-1489 IDYFISEDKSI
+1489 IGYFMGEDKSI

-1507 AFYNN
+1507 ALYNN
-1512 ILASID
+1512 IIASID

-1536 GSTETSFSEELVY
+1536 VSNEVAFSEELVY
-1549 KAFIHFCNF
+1549 KAFIYFCNF
-1558 NNQIPLDDELRGLCL
+1558 NNQVPLDDELRGLCL
-1573 DKPAKYDNSKPMKD
+1573 DKPVKFDNSKSINE
-1587 IISSLKDEGK
+1587 IIGALKEEGK
-1597 VYNFS
+1597 VYNFAS
-1602 AFVELIHIISKRN
+1602 FVELIHIISKRN
-1615 IIHVA
+1615 IVHIP
-1620 AHFPI
+1620 AHYPI

-1658 LDNFSITADEN
+1658 LDNFSISAKEN
-1669 SELRNFKNFI
+1669 SELRTFKNFI

-1697 SSISKSDVAK
+1697 TSISKSDIAK
-1707 FSQNLAIQIDVENI
+1707 FSQNLTIQIDVENI
-1721 KFHQNYIINFLYIF
+1721 KFHQNYIINFLYVF
-1735 PSIISNKNIN
+1735 PAIISNKNIN

-1755 SEIHVKDLANII
+1755 SDIHIKDLFNII
-1767 QKYYNNLNNFNVRPE
+1767 QKYYNNLNNFNARPE

-1787 KIIAKRCKILVEL
+1787 KIITKRCKILVEL

-1810 MSSAKSTVKINSIF
+1810 STSNASSSSSSNKPAVKINSIF

-1848 EDEEFLLE
+1848 EDKEFLLE
-1856 IQALEINDYA
+1856 IQGSEINDYA
-1866 KDLFLKNSVAYVL
+1866 KEQFLKNSVAYVL
-1879 EYINIM
+1879 EYINVM

-1897 KVKEKINMA
+1897 KVKEKIVMA
-1906 KEKEKTIITDFLKNL
+1906 KEKEKDIITDFLKNL

-1962 LEKQALKE
+1962 LEKQAIKE

-1991 DEDEARGQAIDEEEY
+1991 EEVEASDEAIDKEEY
-2006 SLSNVPDDDDFNYDN
+2006 SLSNVPDDDDFDYDN

-2026 YSNGPDDRD
+2026 YGNGPD

>member
-1 MSKVID
+1 MSKIGITIEED
-7 PKPTITPKVIEPN
+7 PVKEQPST
-20 PTITATAPKPTIQQ
+20 
-34 VINDPREL
+34 
-42 AEESP
+42 
-47 KPIVYNI
+47 YNI

-64 DAPSNS
+64 DAPTNS
-70 ALHDKIYF
+70 SLHDKIYF

-91 AVKTITLTIG
+91 AAKIITLT
-101 LNGKLEEESI
+101 LAQNGKLEEESI
-111 SNILL
+111 SNIIL

-141 GEPLPKVL
+141 GEPVPKVL

-161 EVTTLPENE
+161 EVTTLPEKD

-181 PEHLNIEKII
+181 PEYLNIEKIV
-191 IREKVDETKLVV
+191 IREKVDETKLAASQTSSPEKDSDTV
-203 SQSRDD
+203 SVLYQDNT
-209 GLSSTD
+209 GE
-215 ALNKTLLDNDD
+215 LD
-226 QELNYDLKVYDS
+226 YDLKVYETAQD
-238 VKEYEDIIIDVIDL
+238 YEAIIIDTIEL
-252 GVELG
+252 GVELES
-257 PIEHEVNVAEDE
+257 IEHEVNVSDQE
-269 QRYSLDK
+269 QRYSIDK
-276 QVNDYLD
+276 QTNDYLD

-290 PEQRSPEVINKI
+290 PEQRTPEVINRI
-302 HSEIN
+302 HNEIN
-307 YYLQLRTIYSNFDDN
+307 YYLQLRTLYSNFDIN
-322 NNPSIIDERGEH
+322 NNPSIIEERGVH

-346 RKLYYI
+346 KKLYYI
-352 LPVVSNVRN
+352 LPIVSNVRN
-361 LLINDVSEIDE
+361 LLINDDDEIDT

-379 NYQHIGEFIETLN
+379 NYQHIGEFIEALN
-392 DVAMKWSNNSSK
+392 DVSLKWINNSSK

-417 LELLDNNINYNEEN
+417 MALLDNAINYSEEN

-438 EMVNSI
+438 TMINTI

-451 SVKKGELTKSRFLTD
+451 SVNKGSLSKDRFIMD
-466 VYNDGYNMLE
+466 VYNDGYSMLE

-482 KKFTKHIKIVPNDFV
+482 KKYTKPIKIVPNDFV
-497 KIIGFITL
+497 NIIGFMTL

-515 HSPYTNICDRA
+515 HTPYTNICDRA
-526 NLDHHFIAIQS
+526 NLNYNFIPYQLA
-537 LLNKQTLYNK
+537 LNKATLYNS
-547 YVLENETKD
+547 YILENGSKD
-556 DYINNHTN
+556 DFINTNAN
-564 IHNNTLLSTINNFSS
+564 IHNNSLLSFINNFSS
-579 EESDLPYLES
+579 EPSDLPYLES
-589 MNYLMESFVPTA
+589 LNYLMESFVPTNE
-601 SAFIDEYVKLY
+601 AFIDEYVKLY
-612 NIQSLD
+612 NDQSLD
-618 HRRYNLQNFVYDLQP
+618 HRTYSLINFVYDLQP
-633 LNIDIYNLHVN
+633 LNIDIYNLHAN
-644 DYKKIGKLVDANI
+644 DYKKIGKLVSSNI
-657 DYYKKNY
+657 DFYKKNY
-664 KANETRFV
+664 KSKEANFAQF
-672 ELLKTIADLNSN
+672 LKTIADFNTRSTN
-684 IYNNPLNN
+684 DPYN
-692 SKYNNLQFSF
+692 SKYNNLTYSF

-708 LKAELFNFYKISEDL
+708 LKAELFNFYKISDEL
-723 FNSNEE
+723 FNNNEE

-762 FIKAHSREKEE
+762 FIKAHSREQE
-773 QEERK
+773 QRDKSNSK
-778 NQKQNQNQNLGQDD
+778 NPLEDD
-792 PRNLSSVDNLSSLD
+792 QP
-806 NLSSKDILKKDLDE
+806 NLSSKDILKGDLDK

-825 ESYILSKKYNSL
+825 ETYVLSKKYNSL
-837 QSLENDNNKLTYFDA
+837 QSLENDNNKLIYFDA

-862 NDYKTERANMDRKQF
+862 NEYKGERETMDRKQF
-877 VDFIANKLMGQLSL
+877 IDFIANKLMAQLSL
-891 TKQKAYREAAAIV
+891 TKEKAYREAVAIV
-904 DEKREIID
+904 DEKREVND
-912 GDYALLTD
+912 GDYALLND
-920 KTSNK
+920 KNSKK

-930 RVNNTWTLEPKF
+930 RNANIWTLEPKF
-942 ENNFVIE
+942 ENNFIIE
-949 TNQIFCNSN
+949 SNQIFCNSN
-958 KDCISV
+958 KDCVSID
-964 NEKCMTNEEAKKAN
+964 NKCMSNEEAKKAS
-978 INKDVDEIL
+978 INKDVDAIL
-987 KSFENKY
+987 KNFESKY

-1005 NSNYENSKKRIAKI
+1005 NTNYENSKKRIAKI
-1019 ELLNRSSREKI
+1019 ELLNRTIREKTSAYLI
-1030 STYLL
+1030 SLQE
-1035 SLSDVQESKASMSP
+1035 VQENKVLTSP

-1061 DLAYKYSCINKFCL
+1061 DLTYKYSCINKFCI

-1104 LKLANVFIN
+1104 LRLANVFIN
-1113 KMDYARELDA
+1113 KMDYARELDT

-1162 FKLYTRANV
+1162 FKLYTRATL
-1171 EEDYNISVNVNA
+1171 EEDYNIDVNA
-1183 ALKDQEIM
+1183 ALEGQNLDQEQM
-1191 QLKEKA
+1191 QVKEKA
-1197 NPKSLNPN
+1197 NLKSLNPN
-1205 IGVIT
+1205 IGIIT
-1210 NIVNA
+1210 NIVKA

-1234 VLTIQNSNIPS
+1234 VLTIQNANIPS
-1245 QQQYEQFILKATQK
+1245 QQQYEQFILKATKK
-1259 EGKVKAMPTYKEA
+1259 EGKVKEMPTYKEA

-1278 LLTLAFLVY
+1278 LLTLSFIVY
-1287 CIQIN
+1287 CVQIN
-1292 IPSLQSKKTFPGC
+1292 IPSLQTKKTFPGC

-1317 EDKTSIAYIACIA
+1317 QDKTSIAYIACVA
-1330 SKLKSSIDPWSSLLK
+1330 NKLKSSIEPWSSLLK

-1378 YLLSEDAQKDA
+1378 YLLSEDAVKDE

-1400 TFNPPLNDVI
+1400 TFNPPLNDI
-1410 IMSENVE
+1410 NIMSENVE
-1417 PLDETFKTI
+1417 PLDDTFKTI
-1426 LYDTFSRGSPNN
+1426 LYDTFSRGSQNN
-1438 IKETLEA
+1438 IKETLES
-1445 KAIYSSYYI
+1445 KAIYTSYYI
-1454 IEKIQNIVKKNS
+1454 IEKIQNVVKKNS

-1489 IDYFISEDKSI
+1489 IDYFINEDKSI

-1512 ILASID
+1512 ILNGID

-1536 GSTETSFSEELVY
+1536 GSNEVAFSEELVY

-1558 NNQIPLDDELRGLCL
+1558 NNQVPLDDELRGLCL
-1573 DKPAKYDNSKPMKD
+1573 DKPAQFDNSKSINE
-1587 IISSLKDEGK
+1587 IIAALKEEGK
-1597 VYNFS
+1597 VYNFAS
-1602 AFVELIHIISKRN
+1602 FVELLHIISKRN
-1615 IIHVA
+1615 IVNIPA
-1620 AHFPI
+1620 NFPI

-1643 YYNLDDDLITNLEVL
+1643 YYNLDDDLITHLEVL
-1658 LDNFSITADEN
+1658 LDNFSISAAEN

-1707 FSQNLAIQIDVENI
+1707 FSQNLTIQIDVENI
-1721 KFHQNYIINFLYIF
+1721 KFHQNYIINFLYVF

-1755 SEIHVKDLANII
+1755 SDIHVKDIFNII

-1782 LLIAF
+1782 LLLAF
-1787 KIIAKRCKILVEL
+1787 KIIAKRCKILIEL

-1810 MSSAKSTVKINSIF
+1810 MKSSKSTIKINSIF
-1824 DEQVVTMFYNFI
+1824 DEQLVTMFYNFI

-1848 EDEEFLLE
+1848 DDEEFLLE
-1856 IQALEINDYA
+1856 IQGSEINDYA
-1866 KDLFLKNSVAYVL
+1866 KDQFLKNSVAYVL

-1885 SNHYNLVNNGYK
+1885 SNHYNLINNGYK
-1897 KVKEKINMA
+1897 KVREKINMA
-1906 KEKEKTIITDFLKNL
+1906 KEKEKDLITDFLKNL

-1930 ILKNNKLEKWNKG
+1930 ILKNNRLEKWNKG

-1962 LEKQALKE
+1962 LDKQALKE

-1991 DEDEARGQAIDEEEY
+1991 DENEARYNAIDEEEY
-2006 SLSNVPDDDDFNYDN
+2006 SLQDVPDDDDFNYDN

-2026 YSNGPDDRD
+2026 YGNGPDDRD

>member
-1 MSKVID
+1 MSKVTQSNVTV
-7 PKPTITPKVIEPN
+7 PTTITPK
-20 PTITATAPKPTIQQ
+20 PTL
-34 VINDPREL
+34 PRETL
-42 AEESP
+42 LRELPEESSN
-47 KPIVYNI
+47 PIQYNI

-91 AVKTITLTIG
+91 ATKIITLT
-101 LNGKLEEESI
+101 LAVNGKLEEESI

-116 LSRHKSPSFV
+116 LSRHKSPSFI

-161 EVTTLPENE
+161 EVTTLPEND

-203 SQSRDD
+203 SENE
-209 GLSSTD
+209 GLSSKD
-215 ALNKTLLDNDD
+215 ALSKTLISQGDD

-238 VKEYEDIIIDVIDL
+238 IKEYEDIIIDVIDL

-257 PIEHEVNVAEDE
+257 SIEHEVNVAEDE

-283 KLINAYL
+283 KLINAFL

-307 YYLQLRTIYSNFDDN
+307 YYLQLRTIYSNFDAN
-322 NNPSIIDERGEH
+322 NNPSIIAERGEH
-334 YKYLKEQ
+334 YKYLKTQ

-346 RKLYYI
+346 KKLYYI

-361 LLINDVSEIDE
+361 LLINDASEIDE

-379 NYQHIGEFIETLN
+379 NYQHVGEFIETLN
-392 DVAMKWSNNSSK
+392 DVALKWSNNSSK

-417 LELLDNNINYNEEN
+417 LELLDNNTNYNEEN

-466 VYNDGYNMLE
+466 VYNDGYSMLE

-482 KKFTKHIKIVPNDFV
+482 KKFTKPIKIVPNDFV

-526 NLDHHFIAIQS
+526 NLDHHFISIQS
-537 LLNKQTLYNK
+537 MLNKQTLYNK
-547 YVLENETKD
+547 YVLENDTKD
-556 DYINNHTN
+556 DYINNNTN
-564 IHNNTLLSTINNFSS
+564 IHNNTLLSTINNFNI
-579 EESDLPYLES
+579 EENDLPYLES

-601 SAFIDEYVKLY
+601 SAFIDEYVQLY
-612 NIQSLD
+612 NEQSHD
-618 HRRYNLQNFVYDLQP
+618 YRRYNLMNFVYDLQP
-633 LNIDIYNLHVN
+633 LNIDIFNLHIN
-644 DYKKIGKLVDANI
+644 DYKKISKLVDANI

-664 KANETRFV
+664 KANETSFAQF
-672 ELLKTIADLNSN
+672 LKYIAYINSN
-684 IYNNPLNN
+684 NYNDPLNN
-692 SKYNNLQFSF
+692 NKYNNLQYSF

-729 LYSAIVK
+729 MYSALVK
-736 IDNAEF
+736 IDNAQF

-773 QEERK
+773 NEERK
-778 NQKQNQNQNLGQDD
+778 NQKNQTINPDD
-792 PRNLSSVDNLSSLD
+792 PQNLSSQDI
-806 NLSSKDILKKDLDE
+806 LSSKDILKKDLDE
-820 LQSTC
+820 LQATC
-825 ESYILSKKYNSL
+825 ESYVLSKKYNSL

-862 NDYKTERANMDRKQF
+862 NDYKTERTNMDRKQF

-904 DEKREIID
+904 DEKREVSD

-930 RVNNTWTLEPKF
+930 RINNTWTLEPKF

-949 TNQIFCNSN
+949 TNQIFCNTN
-958 KDCISV
+958 KECIS
-964 NEKCMTNEEAKKAN
+964 NNDKCMTNEEAKKAN

-1005 NSNYENSKKRIAKI
+1005 NANYENSKKRIAKI
-1019 ELLNRSSREKI
+1019 ELLNRTNREKL

-1035 SLSDVQESKASMSP
+1035 SLSTDVQESKALMSP
-1049 YEKLRDHILKMK
+1049 YEKLRDHILKLK
-1061 DLAYKYSCINKFCL
+1061 DLAYKYSCINKFCI

-1092 NQSGVRL
+1092 NQTGVRL
-1099 IPSFF
+1099 LPSFF
-1104 LKLANVFIN
+1104 LNLANVFIN
-1113 KMDYARELDA
+1113 KLDYSRELDS

-1162 FKLYTRANV
+1162 FKLYTRATV
-1171 EEDYNISVNVNA
+1171 EEDYNIKININE
-1183 ALKDQEIM
+1183 ALESQSQIQE
-1191 QLKEKA
+1191 QVKGKT
-1197 NPKSLNPN
+1197 NSKSLNPN

-1221 INISHNHELLINN
+1221 INISHNVELLINN
-1234 VLTIQNSNIPS
+1234 VLTIQNSSIPS
-1245 QQQYEQFILKATQK
+1245 QQQYEQFILKAVKK

-1287 CIQIN
+1287 CVQIN
-1292 IPSLQSKKTFPGC
+1292 IPSLQTKKTFPGC

-1317 EDKTSIAYIACIA
+1317 QDKTSIAYIACIA
-1330 SKLKSSIDPWSSLLK
+1330 NKLKSSIDPWSSLLK

-1354 MEALIEKYILPN
+1354 IEALIEKYIIPN
-1366 KELVSHLNKKRA
+1366 KELALHLNKKRA
-1378 YLLSEDAQKDA
+1378 YLLSEGAQKDA

-1400 TFNPPLNDVI
+1400 TFTPPLNDI
-1410 IMSENVE
+1410 AINSENVE

-1426 LYDTFSRGSPNN
+1426 LYDTFARGATNN

-1445 KAIYSSYYI
+1445 KAIYTSYYI
-1454 IEKIQNIVKKNS
+1454 IEKIQNIVRKNT

-1481 CCNSSKNT
+1481 CCNSTKNT

-1507 AFYNN
+1507 AFYNS

-1536 GSTETSFSEELVY
+1536 LSNETAFSEELVY

-1573 DKPAKYDNSKPMKD
+1573 DKPAQFDNNKPLKD

-1602 AFVELIHIISKRN
+1602 AFVELLHIISKRN
-1615 IIHVA
+1615 IIHVTA
-1620 AHFPI
+1620 NYPI

-1643 YYNLDDDLITNLEVL
+1643 YYNLDDDLITNLEIL
-1658 LDNFSITADEN
+1658 LDNFSITAAEN

-1697 SSISKSDVAK
+1697 SSISKTDVAK

-1721 KFHQNYIINFLYIF
+1721 KFHQNYIINFLYVF
-1735 PSIISNKNIN
+1735 PAIVQNKNIN

-1755 SEIHVKDLANII
+1755 SEMHVKDIFNII
-1767 QKYYNNLNNFNVRPE
+1767 QKYYNNLNNFNARPE

-1810 MSSAKSTVKINSIF
+1810 IANTKTTPQINSIF

-1848 EDEEFLLE
+1848 EDSEFLLE

-1866 KDLFLKNSVAYVL
+1866 KDIFLKNSVAYVL
-1879 EYINIM
+1879 EYINVM

-1897 KVKEKINMA
+1897 KVKDKIAMA

-1930 ILKNNKLEKWNKG
+1930 VLKNNKLEKWNKG

-1991 DEDEARGQAIDEEEY
+1991 DETEARHNAIDEEEY

-2026 YSNGPDDRD
+2026 YGNGPDDRD

>member
-1 MSKVID
+1 MSKIGI
-7 PKPTITPKVIEPN
+7 TIEED
-20 PTITATAPKPTIQQ
+20 Q
-34 VINDPREL
+34 VREQP
-42 AEESP
+42 ST
-47 KPIVYNI
+47 YNI

-64 DAPSNS
+64 DAPTNS
-70 ALHDKIYF
+70 SLHDKIYF

-91 AVKTITLTIG
+91 AAKIITLT
-101 LNGKLEEESI
+101 LAQNGKLEEESI
-111 SNILL
+111 SNIIL

-141 GEPLPKVL
+141 GEPVPKVL

-161 EVTTLPENE
+161 EVTTLPEKD

-181 PEHLNIEKII
+181 PEYLNIEKIV
-191 IREKVDETKLVV
+191 IREKVDETKLAASQTNSPEKDSDTV
-203 SQSRDD
+203 SVLYQDNT
-209 GLSSTD
+209 GE
-215 ALNKTLLDNDD
+215 LD
-226 QELNYDLKVYDS
+226 YDLKVYETAQD
-238 VKEYEDIIIDVIDL
+238 YEAIIIDTIEL
-252 GVELG
+252 GVELES
-257 PIEHEVNVAEDE
+257 IEHEVNVSDQE
-269 QRYSLDK
+269 QRYSIDK
-276 QVNDYLD
+276 QTNDYLD

-290 PEQRSPEVINKI
+290 PEQRTPEVINRI
-302 HSEIN
+302 HNEIN
-307 YYLQLRTIYSNFDDN
+307 YYLQLRTLYSNFDIN
-322 NNPSIIDERGEH
+322 NNPSIIEERGVH

-346 RKLYYI
+346 KKLYYI
-352 LPVVSNVRN
+352 LPIVSNVRN
-361 LLINDVSEIDE
+361 LLINDIGEIDD

-379 NYQHIGEFIETLN
+379 NYQHIGEFIEALN
-392 DVAMKWSNNSSK
+392 DVSLKWINNSSK

-417 LELLDNNINYNEEN
+417 SQLLDNAINYSEEN

-438 EMVNSI
+438 TMINTI

-451 SVKKGELTKSRFLTD
+451 SVNKGSLSKDRFIMD
-466 VYNDGYNMLE
+466 VYNDGYSMLE

-482 KKFTKHIKIVPNDFV
+482 KKYTKPIKIVPNDFV
-497 KIIGFITL
+497 NIIGFMTL

-515 HSPYTNICDRA
+515 HTPYTNICDRA
-526 NLDHHFIAIQS
+526 NLNYNFIPYQLA
-537 LLNKQTLYNK
+537 LNKATLYNS
-547 YVLENETKD
+547 YILENGLKD
-556 DYINNHTN
+556 DFVNTNAN
-564 IHNNTLLSTINNFSS
+564 IHNNSLLSFINNFST
-579 EESDLPYLES
+579 EPSDLPYLES
-589 MNYLMESFVPTA
+589 LNYLMESFVPTNE
-601 SAFIDEYVKLY
+601 AFIDEYVKLY
-612 NIQSLD
+612 NDQSLD
-618 HRRYNLQNFVYDLQP
+618 HRTYSLINFVYDLQP
-633 LNIDIYNLHVN
+633 LNIDIYNLHAN
-644 DYKKIGKLVDANI
+644 DYKKIGKLVSSNI
-657 DYYKKNY
+657 DFYKKNY
-664 KANETRFV
+664 KSKEANFAQF
-672 ELLKTIADLNSN
+672 LKTIADFNTRTTN
-684 IYNNPLNN
+684 DPYN
-692 SKYNNLQFSF
+692 SKYNNLTYSF

-708 LKAELFNFYKISEDL
+708 LKAELFNFYKISDEL
-723 FNSNEE
+723 FNNNEE

-736 IDNAEF
+736 IDNADF

-762 FIKAHSREKEE
+762 FIKAHSREQEQREE
-773 QEERK
+773 KKSKKVGE
-778 NQKQNQNQNLGQDD
+778 DD
-792 PRNLSSVDNLSSLD
+792 PA
-806 NLSSKDILKKDLDE
+806 NLSSKDILKGDLDK

-825 ESYILSKKYNSL
+825 ETYVLSKKYNSL
-837 QSLENDNNKLTYFDA
+837 QSLENDNNKLIYFDA

-862 NDYKTERANMDRKQF
+862 NEYKSERETMDRKQF
-877 VDFIANKLMGQLSL
+877 IDFIANKLMAQLSL
-891 TKQKAYREAAAIV
+891 TKEKAYREAVAIV
-904 DEKREIID
+904 DEKREVND
-912 GDYALLTD
+912 GDYALLND
-920 KTSNK
+920 KNSKK

-930 RVNNTWTLEPKF
+930 RNANIWTLEPKF
-942 ENNFVIE
+942 ENNFIIE
-949 TNQIFCNSN
+949 SNQIFCNSN
-958 KDCISV
+958 KDCVSIDD
-964 NEKCMTNEEAKKAN
+964 KCMSNEEAKNAS

-987 KSFENKY
+987 KNFESKY

-1005 NSNYENSKKRIAKI
+1005 NTNYENSKKRIAKI
-1019 ELLNRSSREKI
+1019 ELLNRTIREKTSAYLI
-1030 STYLL
+1030 SLQE
-1035 SLSDVQESKASMSP
+1035 VQENKVLISP

-1061 DLAYKYSCINKFCL
+1061 DLTYKYSCINKFCI

-1104 LKLANVFIN
+1104 LRLANVFIN
-1113 KMDYARELDA
+1113 KMDYVRELDT

-1162 FKLYTRANV
+1162 FKLYTRATL
-1171 EEDYNISVNVNA
+1171 EEDYNIDVNINA
-1183 ALKDQEIM
+1183 ALESQNLDQEQM
-1191 QLKEKA
+1191 QVKEKT
-1197 NPKSLNPN
+1197 NLKSLNPN
-1205 IGVIT
+1205 IGIIT
-1210 NIVNA
+1210 NIVKA
-1215 MSTNMG
+1215 MSINMG

-1234 VLTIQNSNIPS
+1234 VLTIQNANIPS
-1245 QQQYEQFILKATQK
+1245 QQQYEQFILKATKK
-1259 EGKVKAMPTYKEA
+1259 EGKVKEMPTYKEA

-1278 LLTLAFLVY
+1278 LLTLSFIVY
-1287 CIQIN
+1287 CVQIN
-1292 IPSLQSKKTFPGC
+1292 IPSLQTKKTFPGC

-1317 EDKTSIAYIACIA
+1317 QDKTSIAYIACVA
-1330 SKLKSSIDPWSSLLK
+1330 NKLKSSIEPWSSLLK

-1378 YLLSEDAQKDA
+1378 YLLSEDAVKDE

-1394 SINNWH
+1394 SINTWH
-1400 TFNPPLNDVI
+1400 TFNPPLNDI
-1410 IMSENVE
+1410 NIMSENVE
-1417 PLDETFKTI
+1417 PLDDTFKTI
-1426 LYDTFSRGSPNN
+1426 LYDTFSRGSQNN
-1438 IKETLEA
+1438 IKETLES
-1445 KAIYSSYYI
+1445 KAIYTSYYI
-1454 IEKIQNIVKKNS
+1454 IEKIQNVVKKNS

-1512 ILASID
+1512 ILNGID

-1531 TKQKR
+1531 TKQAR
-1536 GSTETSFSEELVY
+1536 GSNEVAFSEELVY
-1549 KAFIHFCNF
+1549 KAFIYFCNF

-1573 DKPAKYDNSKPMKD
+1573 DKPAQFDNSKSINE
-1587 IISSLKDEGK
+1587 IIAALKEEGK
-1597 VYNFS
+1597 VYNFAS
-1602 AFVELIHIISKRN
+1602 FVELLHIISKRN
-1615 IIHVA
+1615 IVNIPA
-1620 AHFPI
+1620 NFPI

-1643 YYNLDDDLITNLEVL
+1643 YYNLDDDLITHLEVL
-1658 LDNFSITADEN
+1658 LDNFSISAAEN

-1707 FSQNLAIQIDVENI
+1707 FSQNLTIQIDVENI
-1721 KFHQNYIINFLYIF
+1721 KFHQNYIINFLYVF

-1755 SEIHVKDLANII
+1755 SDIHVKDLFNII

-1782 LLIAF
+1782 LLLAF

-1810 MSSAKSTVKINSIF
+1810 MKSAKSTIKINSIF
-1824 DEQVVTMFYNFI
+1824 DEQLVTMFYNFI

-1848 EDEEFLLE
+1848 DDEEFLLE
-1856 IQALEINDYA
+1856 IQGSEINDYA
-1866 KDLFLKNSVAYVL
+1866 KDQFLKNSVAYVL

-1885 SNHYNLVNNGYK
+1885 SNHHNLINNGYK
-1897 KVKEKINMA
+1897 KVREKINMA
-1906 KEKEKTIITDFLKNL
+1906 KEKEKDLITDFLKNL

-1930 ILKNNKLEKWNKG
+1930 VLKNNKLEKWNKG

-1962 LEKQALKE
+1962 LDRQALKE

-1991 DEDEARGQAIDEEEY
+1991 DENEAIDQAIDEEEY
-2006 SLSNVPDDDDFNYDN
+2006 SLEDVPDDDDFNYDN

-2026 YSNGPDDRD
+2026 YGNGPDDRD

>member
-1 MSKVID
+1 MSKIAQEQEQIKEL
-7 PKPTITPKVIEPN
+7 PSKPLI
-20 PTITATAPKPTIQQ
+20 
-34 VINDPREL
+34 
-42 AEESP
+42 
-47 KPIVYNI
+47 YNI

-64 DAPSNS
+64 DAPTNS
-70 ALHDKIYF
+70 SLHDKIFF

-91 AVKTITLTIG
+91 AVKTITLT
-101 LNGKLEEESI
+101 LTQNGKLEEESI
-111 SNILL
+111 SNIIL

-126 VQNNLEIKKYISIYF
+126 AQNNLEIKKYISIYF
-141 GEPLPKVL
+141 GEPIPKVL
-149 NGLITNIENDMI
+149 NGIITNVENDMI
-161 EVTTLPENE
+161 EITTLPEKD

-181 PEHLNIEKII
+181 PEYLNIEKIV
-191 IREKVDETKLVV
+191 IREKVDETKLAAA
-203 SQSRDD
+203 SQTNSPETEAQTESVLYQDNT
-209 GLSSTD
+209 GE
-215 ALNKTLLDNDD
+215 LD
-226 QELNYDLKVYDS
+226 YDLKVYETAKD
-238 VKEYEDIIIDVIDL
+238 YESIIIDTI
-252 GVELG
+252 ELG
-257 PIEHEVNVAEDE
+257 IELESIEHEVNVSDQE
-269 QRYSLDK
+269 QRYSIDK
-276 QVNDYLD
+276 QTNDYLD

-290 PEQRSPEVINKI
+290 PEQRTPEVINRI
-302 HSEIN
+302 HNEIN
-307 YYLQLRTIYSNFDDN
+307 YYLQLRALYSNFDNN
-322 NNPSIIDERGEH
+322 NNPYIIEERGEH

-346 RKLYYI
+346 KKLYYI
-352 LPVVSNVRN
+352 LPIVSNVRN

-379 NYQHIGEFIETLN
+379 NYQHIGEFIEALN
-392 DVAMKWSNNSSK
+392 DISLKWINNSSK

-417 LELLDNNINYNEEN
+417 LALLDNAINYSEEN

-438 EMVNSI
+438 TMINSI

-451 SVKKGELTKSRFLTD
+451 SVSKGELSKDRFITD
-466 VYNDGYNMLE
+466 VYNDGYTMLE

-482 KKFTKHIKIVPNDFV
+482 KKYTKPIKIVPNDFV
-497 KIIGFITL
+497 NIIGFMTL
-505 PLPFFNLSKL
+505 PLPFFKLSKL
-515 HSPYTNICDRA
+515 HTPYTNICDRA
-526 NLDHHFIAIQS
+526 NLNYNFIPYQL
-537 LLNKQTLYNK
+537 LLNKTTLYNS
-547 YVLENETKD
+547 YVLENDTKD
-556 DYINNHTN
+556 EFINNNTN
-564 IHNNTLLSTINNFSS
+564 IHNNSLLGFINNFNV
-579 EESDLPYLES
+579 ENSDLPYLES
-589 MNYLMESFVPTA
+589 LNYLMESFIPTT

-612 NIQSLD
+612 NDQSLD
-618 HRRYNLQNFVYDLQP
+618 YRTYSLINFIYDLQP
-633 LNIDIYNLHVN
+633 LNIDIYNLHAN
-644 DYKKIGKLVDANI
+644 DYKKIGKLVSSNI

-664 KANETRFV
+664 KSKETNFAQ
-672 ELLKTIADLNSN
+672 LLKAIGGTNNDPYAYANANSA
-684 IYNNPLNN
+684 
-692 SKYNNLQFSF
+692 KYNNLTYSL

-708 LKAELFNFYKISEDL
+708 LKAELFNFYKIGDEL
-723 FNSNEE
+723 FNNNEE
-729 LYSAIVK
+729 LYSALVK
-736 IDNAEF
+736 IDNADF

-773 QEERK
+773 REEQRQQEP
-778 NQKQNQNQNLGQDD
+778 NQ
-792 PRNLSSVDNLSSLD
+792 DNPL
-806 NLSSKDILKKDLDE
+806 NLSSKDILKGDLDN
-820 LQSTC
+820 LSSTC
-825 ESYILSKKYNSL
+825 ESYVLSKKYSSL
-837 QSLENDNNKLTYFDA
+837 QSLENDNNKLIYFDA

-862 NDYKTERANMDRKQF
+862 NEYKSERETMDRKQF
-877 VDFIANKLMGQLSL
+877 IDFIAKKLMGQLSL
-891 TKQKAYREAAAIV
+891 TKPKAYREAVAIV
-904 DEKREIID
+904 DEKREVND
-912 GDYALLTD
+912 GDYALLSD
-920 KTSNK
+920 KASKK

-930 RVNNTWTLEPKF
+930 RNANVWTLEPKF

-949 TNQIFCNSN
+949 TNQIFCNIN
-958 KDCISV
+958 KDCASID
-964 NEKCMTNEEAKKAN
+964 EKCMSLEEAKKAN

-987 KSFENKY
+987 KNFENKY

-1005 NSNYENSKKRIAKI
+1005 NTNYENSKKRIAKI
-1019 ELLNRSSREKI
+1019 ELLNRAQREKN
-1030 STYLL
+1030 SSYLL
-1035 SLSDVQESKASMSP
+1035 SLEEVQEHKFLTSP

-1061 DLAYKYSCINKFCL
+1061 DLTYKYACINKFCI

-1099 IPSFF
+1099 LPSFF
-1104 LKLANVFIN
+1104 LRLANVFIN
-1113 KMDYARELDA
+1113 KMDYARELDS

-1162 FKLYTRANV
+1162 FKLYTRATL
-1171 EEDYNISVNVNA
+1171 EEDYNININD
-1183 ALKDQEIM
+1183 ALESQIQTQER
-1191 QLKEKA
+1191 EKA
-1197 NPKSLNPN
+1197 NLNLKSLNPN
-1205 IGVIT
+1205 IGVIL
-1210 NIVNA
+1210 NIIKA
-1215 MSTNMG
+1215 MSASMG
-1221 INISHNHELLINN
+1221 INISHNHELIINN
-1234 VLTIQNSNIPS
+1234 VLTIQNTNIPS
-1245 QQQYEQFILKATQK
+1245 QQRYEQFILNAVKK
-1259 EGKVKAMPTYKEA
+1259 EGKVKEMPSYKEA

-1278 LLTLAFLVY
+1278 LLTLVFIVY
-1287 CIQIN
+1287 CVQIN

-1317 EDKTSIAYIACIA
+1317 QDKTSIAYIACVA
-1330 SKLKSSIDPWSSLLK
+1330 NKLKSSIDPWSSLLK

-1354 MEALIEKYILPN
+1354 LEALIEKYIIPN
-1366 KELVSHLNKKRA
+1366 KELVVHLNKKRA
-1378 YLLSEDAQKDA
+1378 YLLSEDALKDA

-1394 SINNWH
+1394 SIVTWH
-1400 TFNPPLNDVI
+1400 TFNPPLNDI
-1410 IMSENVE
+1410 AINSENVQ
-1417 PLDETFKTI
+1417 PLDESFKTI
-1426 LYDTFSRGSPNN
+1426 LYDTLSRGTANN

-1445 KAIYSSYYI
+1445 KAIYTSYYI
-1454 IEKIQNIVKKNS
+1454 IEKIQNIVKKNA

-1489 IDYFISEDKSI
+1489 MGYFMGEDKSI

-1507 AFYNN
+1507 ALYNN
-1512 ILASID
+1512 IIASID

-1536 GSTETSFSEELVY
+1536 VSNEVAFSEELVY
-1549 KAFIHFCNF
+1549 KAFIYFCNF
-1558 NNQIPLDDELRGLCL
+1558 NNQVPLDDELRGLCL
-1573 DKPAKYDNSKPMKD
+1573 DKPVKFDNSKSINE
-1587 IISSLKDEGK
+1587 IIGALKEEGK
-1597 VYNFS
+1597 VYNFAS
-1602 AFVELIHIISKRN
+1602 FVELIHIISKRN
-1615 IIHVA
+1615 IVHIP
-1620 AHFPI
+1620 AHYPI

-1658 LDNFSITADEN
+1658 LDNFSISATEN

-1697 SSISKSDVAK
+1697 TSISKSDIAK
-1707 FSQNLAIQIDVENI
+1707 FSQNLTIQIDVENI
-1721 KFHQNYIINFLYIF
+1721 KFHQNYIINFLYVF
-1735 PSIISNKNIN
+1735 PAIISNKNIN

-1755 SEIHVKDLANII
+1755 SDIHIKDLFNII
-1767 QKYYNNLNNFNVRPE
+1767 QKYYNNLNNFNARPE

-1787 KIIAKRCKILVEL
+1787 KIITKRCKILVEL

-1810 MSSAKSTVKINSIF
+1810 STSNASTASSNKPVIKINSIF

-1848 EDEEFLLE
+1848 EDKEFLLE
-1856 IQALEINDYA
+1856 IQGSEINDYA
-1866 KDLFLKNSVAYVL
+1866 KEQFLKNSVAYVL
-1879 EYINIM
+1879 EYINVM
-1885 SNHYNLVNNGYK
+1885 SNHHNLVNNGYK
-1897 KVKEKINMA
+1897 KVKEKIVMA
-1906 KEKEKTIITDFLKNL
+1906 KEKEKDIITDFLKNL

-1962 LEKQALKE
+1962 LEKQAIKE

-1991 DEDEARGQAIDEEEY
+1991 DEVEASDEAIDKEEY
-2006 SLSNVPDDDDFNYDN
+2006 SLSNVPDDDDFDYDN

-2026 YSNGPDDRD
+2026 YGNGPD

>member
-1 MSKVID
+1 MSKIAQEQKQINEL
-7 PKPTITPKVIEPN
+7 PSKP
-20 PTITATAPKPTIQQ
+20 
-34 VINDPREL
+34 L
-42 AEESP
+42 M
-47 KPIVYNI
+47 YNI

-64 DAPSNS
+64 DAPTNS
-70 ALHDKIYF
+70 SLHDKIFF

-91 AVKTITLTIG
+91 AVKTITLT
-101 LNGKLEEESI
+101 LTQNGKLEEESI
-111 SNILL
+111 SNIIL

-126 VQNNLEIKKYISIYF
+126 AQNNLEIKKYISIYF
-141 GEPLPKVL
+141 GEPIPKVL
-149 NGLITNIENDMI
+149 NGIITNIENDMI
-161 EVTTLPENE
+161 EITTLPEKD

-181 PEHLNIEKII
+181 PEYLNIEKIV
-191 IREKVDETKLVV
+191 IREKVDETKLAAA
-203 SQSRDD
+203 SQTNSPETEAQTESVLYQDNT
-209 GLSSTD
+209 GE
-215 ALNKTLLDNDD
+215 LD
-226 QELNYDLKVYDS
+226 YDLKVYETAKD
-238 VKEYEDIIIDVIDL
+238 YESIIIDTI
-252 GVELG
+252 ELG
-257 PIEHEVNVAEDE
+257 IELESIEHEVNVSDQE
-269 QRYSLDK
+269 QRYSIDK
-276 QVNDYLD
+276 QTNDYLD

-290 PEQRSPEVINKI
+290 PEQRTPEVINRI
-302 HSEIN
+302 HNEIN
-307 YYLQLRTIYSNFDDN
+307 YYLQLRTLYSNFDNN
-322 NNPSIIDERGEH
+322 NNPYIIEERGEH

-346 RKLYYI
+346 KKLYYI
-352 LPVVSNVRN
+352 LPIVSNVRN

-379 NYQHIGEFIETLN
+379 NYQHIGEFIEALN
-392 DVAMKWSNNSSK
+392 DISLKWINNSSK

-417 LELLDNNINYNEEN
+417 LALLDNAINYSEEN

-438 EMVNSI
+438 TMINSI

-451 SVKKGELTKSRFLTD
+451 SVCKGELSKDRFITD
-466 VYNDGYNMLE
+466 VYNDGYTMLE

-482 KKFTKHIKIVPNDFV
+482 KKYTKPIKIVPNDFV
-497 KIIGFITL
+497 NIIGFMTL
-505 PLPFFNLSKL
+505 PLPFFKLSKL
-515 HSPYTNICDRA
+515 HTPYTNICDRA
-526 NLDHHFIAIQS
+526 NLNYNFIPYQL
-537 LLNKQTLYNK
+537 LLNKTTLYNS
-547 YVLENETKD
+547 YVLENDTKD
-556 DYINNHTN
+556 EFINNNTN
-564 IHNNTLLSTINNFSS
+564 IHNNSLLGFINNFNS
-579 EESDLPYLES
+579 ESSDLPYLES
-589 MNYLMESFVPTA
+589 LNYLMESFIPTT

-612 NIQSLD
+612 NDQSLD
-618 HRRYNLQNFVYDLQP
+618 YRTYSLINFIYDLQP
-633 LNIDIYNLHVN
+633 LNIDIYNLHAN
-644 DYKKIGKLVDANI
+644 DYKKIGKLVNSNI

-664 KANETRFV
+664 KSKETNFAQ
-672 ELLKTIADLNSN
+672 LLKAIGGTNNDPYAYANST
-684 IYNNPLNN
+684 
-692 SKYNNLQFSF
+692 KYNNLTYSL

-708 LKAELFNFYKISEDL
+708 LKAELFNFYKIGDEL
-723 FNSNEE
+723 FNNNEE
-729 LYSAIVK
+729 LYSALVK
-736 IDNAEF
+736 IDNADF

-773 QEERK
+773 REEQRQQEP
-778 NQKQNQNQNLGQDD
+778 NQ
-792 PRNLSSVDNLSSLD
+792 DNPL
-806 NLSSKDILKKDLDE
+806 NLSSKDILKGDLDN
-820 LQSTC
+820 LSSTC
-825 ESYILSKKYNSL
+825 ESYVLSKKYSSL
-837 QSLENDNNKLTYFDA
+837 QSLENDNNKLIYFDA

-862 NDYKTERANMDRKQF
+862 NEYKSERETMDRKQF
-877 VDFIANKLMGQLSL
+877 IDFIAKKLMGQLSL
-891 TKQKAYREAAAIV
+891 TKPKAYREAVAIV
-904 DEKREIID
+904 DEKREVND
-912 GDYALLTD
+912 GDYALLSD
-920 KTSNK
+920 KASKK

-930 RVNNTWTLEPKF
+930 RNANVWTLEPKF

-949 TNQIFCNSN
+949 TNQIFCNIN
-958 KDCISV
+958 KDCASV
-964 NEKCMTNEEAKKAN
+964 DEKCMSLEEAKKAN

-987 KSFENKY
+987 KNFENKY

-1005 NSNYENSKKRIAKI
+1005 NTNYENSKKRIAKI
-1019 ELLNRSSREKI
+1019 ELLNRAQREKN
-1030 STYLL
+1030 SSYLL
-1035 SLSDVQESKASMSP
+1035 SLEEVQEHKFLTSP

-1061 DLAYKYSCINKFCL
+1061 DLTYKYACINKFCI

-1099 IPSFF
+1099 LPSFF
-1104 LKLANVFIN
+1104 LRLANVFIN
-1113 KMDYARELDA
+1113 KMDYARELDS

-1162 FKLYTRANV
+1162 FKLYTRATL
-1171 EEDYNISVNVNA
+1171 EEDYNININD
-1183 ALKDQEIM
+1183 ALESQIQTQER
-1191 QLKEKA
+1191 EKA
-1197 NPKSLNPN
+1197 NLKSLNPN
-1205 IGVIT
+1205 IGVIL
-1210 NIVNA
+1210 NIVKA
-1215 MSTNMG
+1215 MSASMG
-1221 INISHNHELLINN
+1221 INISHNHELIINN
-1234 VLTIQNSNIPS
+1234 VLTIQNANIPS
-1245 QQQYEQFILKATQK
+1245 QQRYEQFILNAVKK
-1259 EGKVKAMPTYKEA
+1259 EGKVKEMPSYKEA

-1278 LLTLAFLVY
+1278 LLTLVFIVY
-1287 CIQIN
+1287 CVQIN

-1317 EDKTSIAYIACIA
+1317 QDKTSIAYIACVA
-1330 SKLKSSIDPWSSLLK
+1330 NKLKSSIDPWSSLLK

-1354 MEALIEKYILPN
+1354 LEALIEKYIIPN
-1366 KELVSHLNKKRA
+1366 KELVVHLNKKRA
-1378 YLLSEDAQKDA
+1378 YLLSEDALKDA

-1400 TFNPPLNDVI
+1400 TFNPPLNDI
-1410 IMSENVE
+1410 AINSENVQ
-1417 PLDETFKTI
+1417 PLDESFKTI
-1426 LYDTFSRGSPNN
+1426 LYDTLSRGTANN

-1445 KAIYSSYYI
+1445 KAIYTSYYI
-1454 IEKIQNIVKKNS
+1454 IEKIQNIVKKNA

-1489 IDYFISEDKSI
+1489 MGYFMGEDKSI

-1507 AFYNN
+1507 ALYNN
-1512 ILASID
+1512 IIASID

-1536 GSTETSFSEELVY
+1536 VSNEVAFSEELVY
-1549 KAFIHFCNF
+1549 KAFIYFCNF
-1558 NNQIPLDDELRGLCL
+1558 NNQVPLDDELRGLCL
-1573 DKPAKYDNSKPMKD
+1573 DKPAKFDNSKSINE
-1587 IISSLKDEGK
+1587 IIGALKEEGK
-1597 VYNFS
+1597 VYNFAS
-1602 AFVELIHIISKRN
+1602 FVELIHIISKRN
-1615 IIHVA
+1615 IVHIP
-1620 AHFPI
+1620 AHYPI

-1658 LDNFSITADEN
+1658 LDNFSISAKEN
-1669 SELRNFKNFI
+1669 SELRTFKNFI

-1697 SSISKSDVAK
+1697 TSISKSDIAK
-1707 FSQNLAIQIDVENI
+1707 FSQNLTIQIDVENI
-1721 KFHQNYIINFLYIF
+1721 KFHQNYIINFLYVF
-1735 PSIISNKNIN
+1735 PAIISNKNIN

-1755 SEIHVKDLANII
+1755 SDIHIKDLFNII
-1767 QKYYNNLNNFNVRPE
+1767 QKYYNNLNNFNARPE

-1787 KIIAKRCKILVEL
+1787 KIITKRCKILVEL

-1810 MSSAKSTVKINSIF
+1810 STSNASSSSSSNKPAVKINSIF

-1848 EDEEFLLE
+1848 EDKEFLLE
-1856 IQALEINDYA
+1856 IQGSEINDYA
-1866 KDLFLKNSVAYVL
+1866 KEQFLKNSVAYVL
-1879 EYINIM
+1879 EYINVM

-1897 KVKEKINMA
+1897 KVKEKIVMA
-1906 KEKEKTIITDFLKNL
+1906 KEKEKDIITDFLKNL

-1962 LEKQALKE
+1962 LEKQAIKE

-1991 DEDEARGQAIDEEEY
+1991 EEVEASDEAIDKEEY
-2006 SLSNVPDDDDFNYDN
+2006 SLSNVPDDDDFDYDN

-2026 YSNGPDDRD
+2026 YGNGPD

>member
-1 MSKVID
+1 
-7 PKPTITPKVIEPN
+7 
-20 PTITATAPKPTIQQ
+20 
-34 VINDPREL
+34 
-42 AEESP
+42 
-47 KPIVYNI
+47 
-54 SLQLGDIIQL
+54 
-64 DAPSNS
+64 
-70 ALHDKIYF
+70 
-78 IKFINKE
+78 
-85 KIVLID
+85 
-91 AVKTITLTIG
+91 
-101 LNGKLEEESI
+101 
-111 SNILL
+111 
-116 LSRHKSPSFV
+116 
-126 VQNNLEIKKYISIYF
+126 
-141 GEPLPKVL
+141 
-149 NGLITNIENDMI
+149 MI
-161 EVTTLPENE
+161 EVTTLPEKD

-181 PEHLNIEKII
+181 PEYLNIEKIV
-191 IREKVDETKLVV
+191 IREKVDETKLAASQTNSPEKDSDTV
-203 SQSRDD
+203 SVLYQDNT
-209 GLSSTD
+209 GE
-215 ALNKTLLDNDD
+215 LD
-226 QELNYDLKVYDS
+226 YDLKVYETAQD
-238 VKEYEDIIIDVIDL
+238 YEAIIIDTIEL
-252 GVELG
+252 GVELES
-257 PIEHEVNVAEDE
+257 IEHEVNVSDQE
-269 QRYSLDK
+269 QRYSIDK
-276 QVNDYLD
+276 QTNDYLD

-290 PEQRSPEVINKI
+290 PEQRTPEVINRI
-302 HSEIN
+302 HNEIN
-307 YYLQLRTIYSNFDDN
+307 YYLQLRTLYSNFDIN
-322 NNPSIIDERGEH
+322 NNPSIIEERGVH

-346 RKLYYI
+346 KKLYYI
-352 LPVVSNVRN
+352 LPIVSNVRN
-361 LLINDVSEIDE
+361 LLINDEGEIDD

-379 NYQHIGEFIETLN
+379 NYQHIGEFIEALN
-392 DVAMKWSNNSSK
+392 DVSLKWINNSSK

-417 LELLDNNINYNEEN
+417 LALLDNAINYSEEN

-438 EMVNSI
+438 TMINTI

-451 SVKKGELTKSRFLTD
+451 SVNKGSLSKDRFIMD
-466 VYNDGYNMLE
+466 VYNDGYSMLE

-482 KKFTKHIKIVPNDFV
+482 KKYTKPIKIVPNDFV
-497 KIIGFITL
+497 NIIGFMTL

-515 HSPYTNICDRA
+515 HTPYTNICDRA
-526 NLDHHFIAIQS
+526 NLNYNFIPYQLA
-537 LLNKQTLYNK
+537 LNKATLYNS
-547 YVLENETKD
+547 YILENDIKD
-556 DYINNHTN
+556 DFINTNAN
-564 IHNNTLLSTINNFSS
+564 IHNNSLLSFINNFST
-579 EESDLPYLES
+579 EPSDLPYLES
-589 MNYLMESFVPTA
+589 LNYLMESFVPTNE
-601 SAFIDEYVKLY
+601 AFIDEYVKLY
-612 NIQSLD
+612 NEQSFD
-618 HRRYNLQNFVYDLQP
+618 HRTYSLINFVYDLQP
-633 LNIDIYNLHVN
+633 LNIDIYNLHAN
-644 DYKKIGKLVDANI
+644 DYKKIGKLVSSNI
-657 DYYKKNY
+657 DFYKKNY
-664 KANETRFV
+664 KSKEANFAQF
-672 ELLKTIADLNSN
+672 LKTIADFNTRSTN
-684 IYNNPLNN
+684 DPYN
-692 SKYNNLQFSF
+692 SKYNNLTYSF

-708 LKAELFNFYKISEDL
+708 LKAELFNFYKISDEL
-723 FNSNEE
+723 FNNNEE

-736 IDNAEF
+736 IDNADF

-762 FIKAHSREKEE
+762 FIKAHSREQE
-773 QEERK
+773 QRDK
-778 NQKQNQNQNLGQDD
+778 NNSKNPLEDD
-792 PRNLSSVDNLSSLD
+792 QP
-806 NLSSKDILKKDLDE
+806 NLSSKDILKGDLDK

-825 ESYILSKKYNSL
+825 ETYVLSKKYNSL
-837 QSLENDNNKLTYFDA
+837 QSLENDNNKLIYFDA

-862 NDYKTERANMDRKQF
+862 NEYKSERETMDRKQF
-877 VDFIANKLMGQLSL
+877 IDFIANKLMAQLSL
-891 TKQKAYREAAAIV
+891 TKEKAYREAVAIV
-904 DEKREIID
+904 DEKREVND
-912 GDYALLTD
+912 GDYALLND
-920 KTSNK
+920 KNSKK

-930 RVNNTWTLEPKF
+930 RNANIWTLEPKF
-942 ENNFVIE
+942 ENNFIIE
-949 TNQIFCNSN
+949 SNQIFCNSN
-958 KDCISV
+958 KDCVSID
-964 NEKCMTNEEAKKAN
+964 NKCMSNEEAKKAS

-987 KSFENKY
+987 KNFESKY

-1005 NSNYENSKKRIAKI
+1005 NTNYENSKKRIAKI
-1019 ELLNRSSREKI
+1019 ELLNRTIREKTSAYLI
-1030 STYLL
+1030 SLQE
-1035 SLSDVQESKASMSP
+1035 VQENKVLTSP

-1061 DLAYKYSCINKFCL
+1061 DLTYKYSCINKFCI

-1104 LKLANVFIN
+1104 LRLANVFIN
-1113 KMDYARELDA
+1113 KMDYVRELDT

-1162 FKLYTRANV
+1162 FKLYTRATL
-1171 EEDYNISVNVNA
+1171 EEDYNIDVNA
-1183 ALKDQEIM
+1183 ALESQNLDQEQI
-1191 QLKEKA
+1191 QVKEKA
-1197 NPKSLNPN
+1197 NLKSLNPN
-1205 IGVIT
+1205 IGIIT
-1210 NIVNA
+1210 NIVKA

-1234 VLTIQNSNIPS
+1234 VLTIQNANIPS
-1245 QQQYEQFILKATQK
+1245 QQQYEQFILKATKK
-1259 EGKVKAMPTYKEA
+1259 EGKVKEMPTYKEA

-1278 LLTLAFLVY
+1278 LLTLTFLVY
-1287 CIQIN
+1287 CVQIN
-1292 IPSLQSKKTFPGC
+1292 IPSLQTKKTFPGC

-1317 EDKTSIAYIACIA
+1317 QDKTTIAYIACVA
-1330 SKLKSSIDPWSSLLK
+1330 NKLKSSIDPWSSLLK

-1378 YLLSEDAQKDA
+1378 YLLSEDAVKDE

-1400 TFNPPLNDVI
+1400 TFNPPLNDI
-1410 IMSENVE
+1410 NIMSENVE

-1438 IKETLEA
+1438 IKETLES

-1454 IEKIQNIVKKNS
+1454 IEKIQNVVKKNS

-1512 ILASID
+1512 ILNGID

-1536 GSTETSFSEELVY
+1536 ESNEVAFSEELVY

-1558 NNQIPLDDELRGLCL
+1558 NNQVPLDDELQGLCL
-1573 DKPAKYDNSKPMKD
+1573 DKPAKFDNSKSINE
-1587 IISSLKDEGK
+1587 IIAALKEEGK
-1597 VYNFS
+1597 VYNFAS
-1602 AFVELIHIISKRN
+1602 FVELIHIISKRN
-1615 IIHVA
+1615 IVNIPA
-1620 AHFPI
+1620 NFPI

-1643 YYNLDDDLITNLEVL
+1643 YYNLDDDLITHLEVL
-1658 LDNFSITADEN
+1658 LDNFSISAAEN

-1707 FSQNLAIQIDVENI
+1707 FSQNLTIQIDVENI
-1721 KFHQNYIINFLYIF
+1721 KFHQNYIINFLYVF

-1755 SEIHVKDLANII
+1755 SEIHVKDLFNII
-1767 QKYYNNLNNFNVRPE
+1767 QKYYNNLNNFDARPE
-1782 LLIAF
+1782 LLLAF
-1787 KIIAKRCKILVEL
+1787 KIIAKRCKILIEL

-1810 MSSAKSTVKINSIF
+1810 MKSAKSTIKINSIF
-1824 DEQVVTMFYNFI
+1824 DEQLVTMFYNFI

-1848 EDEEFLLE
+1848 DDKEFLLE
-1856 IQALEINDYA
+1856 IQGSEINDYA
-1866 KDLFLKNSVAYVL
+1866 KDQFLKNSVAYVL

-1885 SNHYNLVNNGYK
+1885 SNHYNLINNGYK
-1897 KVKEKINMA
+1897 KVREKINMA
-1906 KEKEKTIITDFLKNL
+1906 KEKEKDLITDFLKNL

-1930 ILKNNKLEKWNKG
+1930 ILKNNRLEKWNKG

-1962 LEKQALKE
+1962 LDKQALKE

-1991 DEDEARGQAIDEEEY
+1991 DETEARDQAIDEEEY
-2006 SLSNVPDDDDFNYDN
+2006 SLQDVPDDDDFNYDN

-2026 YSNGPDDRD
+2026 YGNGPDDRD